1 MQMSDFIEA
10 LRTEIEEVR
19 TNLAGW
25 IATICSASPEDP
37 AFGDALDQY
46 VGQVER
52 TASTCEMLGLRG
64 LESCCAQVQECLVV
78 IVGLNV
84 EERGAAQAFF
94 DLWPDL
100 VLAYLADI
108 TSFESAEH
116 LAEHF
121 SQPSCPAHV
130 DAERNLELIIELTAE
145 PVLAEYLRAEAEAE
159 ELERPRV
166 ATDEDVSLALP
177 ADVDRGVYEALLQEA
192 PTQAA
197 ELSNY
202 IRNIVDG
209 EATDE
214 DMAAAKRIAHSLK
227 GSANIVGIRGI
238 ATLGHHTEDILEWF
252 EQNQT
257 CPPLALTNALL
268 DASACLEQM
277 IGSLLGIEDA
287 PTQTQAKEILQS
299 VLDWANRIRSG
310 SVEDEI
316 DAATLA
322 DVETSLPT
330 PTETT
335 NLDATFAIQT
345 ETIDLNTPSPIQTEN
360 ADLDALLP
368 APTEITNLDA
378 TFAIQTETTD
388 LNTPSPIQAEN
399 ADLNALLLAPTE
411 ITNLDATFAIQTETT
426 DLNTPSPIQAE
437 NADIDASRPVLI
449 EAAHLNTTPRIQT
462 EIFKEEEVSLP
473 EASLPNN
480 VTGQIPVAPIIR
492 VPVATMDELFR
503 LTGELSVKI
512 GQLTEQVKQTQ
523 QRTNGLL
530 RQNLKVQQRIFDLE
544 NLVDIRGLSSLRDT
558 HISHSDQIFDALEME
573 QYTELQSNTRALT
586 EEAADT
592 REFSRRIE
600 EDVAQMGAVLQQT
613 QRVQRE
619 LQYMAMTTR
628 MSPAGSLAPRLHR
641 NIRQTS
647 QQTGKKAKLVIE
659 GEDILI
665 DGDMLNNLVDP
676 LLHIL
681 RNAIDHGIETS
692 VERKRAGKPEVSTIH
707 LKFSRRGQTVT
718 VRCRDDGHGLN
729 YSAIRNKAIERGL
742 MQAGQDI
749 SEEELSRLI
758 LLPGFSTREHT
769 NEISGRGVGLDVVR
783 DRLLVMKGMVEV
795 RSEFGKG
802 CEFLLRFQAS
812 LVAQHALLIE
822 SSTQIFAVPS
832 YALDQ
837 ALPPAA
843 GEFISIGS
851 EINLRYQKRT
861 YPVKALSA
869 LIGYDSGVM
878 TSEIMNSKSV
888 LLVHVDLEIHAV
900 LVDRIVDGRDLIL
913 KDPGRYVKKINGVGG
928 IAILGDGT
936 VAPLLD
942 LAELLRLPMPQLIE
956 AAASITSGDHEVT
969 TRRDILVVD
978 DSLSV
983 RKSLV
988 QLVSDAGYNVKAAK
1002 DGLEAIALLKDF
1014 MPGVI
1019 LTDLEMPNMNGLE
1032 FTSHLRAR
1040 PDTRELPV
1048 IMITSRSMD
1057 KHRKQAELAGVSVYL
1072 TKPYTDTDLLGHIH
1086 SAIGGVQ

>member
-25 IATICSASPEDP
+25 IATICSAAPEDP

-78 IVGLNV
+78 IVGLNA

-145 PVLAEYLRAEAEAE
+145 PVLAEYLRAEAETE

-322 DVETSLPT
+322 DLETSLPA
-330 PTETT
+330 PTEIT

-345 ETIDLNTPSPIQTEN
+345 ETIDLNTPSPIQAEN

-368 APTEITNLDA
+368 T
-378 TFAIQTETTD
+378 
-388 LNTPSPIQAEN
+388 
-399 ADLNALLLAPTE
+399 PTE

-449 EAAHLNTTPRIQT
+449 EAAHLNTTPRVLT
-462 EIFKEEEVSLP
+462 ETFKEEEVSLP

-647 QQTGKKAKLVIE
+647 QQTGKKAKLIIE

-681 RNAIDHGIETS
+681 RNAIDHGIETP

-956 AAASITSGDHEVT
+956 AAASITLGDHEVT

>member
-10 LRTEIEEVR
+10 LLTEIKEVR
-19 TNLAGW
+19 ADLAGW
-25 IATICSASPEDP
+25 IATICSAVPEDP
-37 AFGDALDQY
+37 TFGNAFNQY

-52 TASTCEMLGLRG
+52 TASTCGMLGLRG

-78 IVGLNV
+78 IVGLNA
-84 EERGAAQAFF
+84 EERGAAQTFF

-108 TSFESAEH
+108 TNFESAEH
-116 LAEHF
+116 LAQHF
-121 SQPSCPAHV
+121 SLPPCPSPV
-130 DAERNLELIIELTAE
+130 NAERSLELIIELTAE
-145 PVLAEYLRAEAEAE
+145 PVLAAYLRAEAEAE

-177 ADVDRGVYEALLQEA
+177 DDVDRGVYEALLQEA

-197 ELSNY
+197 ELSTY

-209 EATDE
+209 QATNE

-252 EQNQT
+252 EQNQIP
-257 CPPLALTNALL
+257 PPLALTNTLL
-268 DASACLEQM
+268 DAAACLEQM
-277 IGSLLGIEDA
+277 IGSLLGIEDT
-287 PTQTQAKEILQS
+287 PTHTQAKEILQS
-299 VLDWANRIRSG
+299 VLDWASRIHSG
-310 SVEDEI
+310 HIIDEI
-316 DAATLA
+316 NAAPP
-322 DVETSLPT
+322 VH
-330 PTETT
+330 
-335 NLDATFAIQT
+335 N
-345 ETIDLNTPSPIQTEN
+345 
-360 ADLDALLP
+360 DLDASLS
-368 APTEITNLDA
+368 ASTESTNLNA
-378 TFAIQTETTD
+378 TFVIQTETTNFD
-388 LNTPSPIQAEN
+388 TTPPTQTEN
-399 ADLNALLLAPTE
+399 V
-411 ITNLDATFAIQTETT
+411 NLDVGLPALIETYHLNVTSHALTETYK
-426 DLNTPSPIQAE
+426 AE
-437 NADIDASRPVLI
+437 EP
-449 EAAHLNTTPRIQT
+449 
-462 EIFKEEEVSLP
+462 SLP
-473 EASLPNN
+473 SNAPNP
-480 VTGQIPVAPIIR
+480 IPVAPTIR
-492 VPVATMDELFR
+492 VPVVTMDELFR

-512 GQLTEQVKQTQ
+512 GKLTEQVKQAQ
-523 QRTNGLL
+523 QRTGGLL

-544 NLVDIRGLSSLRDT
+544 NLVDIRGLAGLRDSR
-558 HISHSDQIFDALEME
+558 ICHSEEIFDALEME

-613 QRVQRE
+613 QRVQRD
-619 LQYMAMTTR
+619 LQYMAMTIR
-628 MSPAGSLAPRLHR
+628 MSPVGSLAPRLHR

-647 QQTGKKAKLVIE
+647 QQTGKKAKLIIE

-681 RNAIDHGIETS
+681 RNAIDHGIETPD
-692 VERKRAGKPEVSTIH
+692 ERRYSGKPEVSTIH

-718 VRCRDDGHGLN
+718 VCCRDDGRGLN
-729 YSAIRNKAIERGL
+729 YDAIRHKAIERGL
-742 MQAGQDI
+742 MQAGQDV
-749 SEEELSRLI
+749 SKEELSRFI

-783 DRLLVMKGMVEV
+783 DRLLVMKGIVEV
-795 RSEFGKG
+795 RSESGKG

-861 YPVKALSA
+861 YPVKALNA
-869 LIGYDSGVM
+869 LIGYDSGEM

-888 LLVHVDLEIHAV
+888 LLVHVDLDIHAV

-913 KDPGRYVKKINGVGG
+913 QDPGRYVKKINGVGG

-942 LAELLRLPMPQLIE
+942 LAELLRLPMPQSIE
-956 AAASITSGDHEVT
+956 ASASITTDNHET
-969 TRRDILVVD
+969 SMRRDILIVD

-1002 DGLEAIALLKDF
+1002 DGLEAVALLNDF
-1014 MPGVI
+1014 IPGVI

-1057 KHRKQAELAGVSVYL
+1057 KHRKQAELAGVSIYM

-1086 SAIGGVQ
+1086 SAIGGV

>member
-1 MQMSDFIEA
+1 MSDFIEA
-10 LRTEIEEVR
+10 LLTEIEEAR
-19 TNLAGW
+19 TDLAGW
-25 IATICSASPEDP
+25 IATICSVTPEDP

-46 VGQVER
+46 VGQIDR
-52 TASTCEMLGLRG
+52 TASTCGMLGLRG

-78 IVGLNV
+78 IFGLNA
-84 EERGAAQAFF
+84 EERSSAQTFF

-108 TSFESAEH
+108 TNFESAEH

-121 SQPSCPAHV
+121 SQPPCPAPV
-130 DAERNLELIIELTAE
+130 DADGNLELIIALTAE
-145 PVLAEYLRAEAEAE
+145 PVLAEYLRAEAAAE

-166 ATDEDVSLALP
+166 ATDEDLSLALP
-177 ADVDRGVYEALLQEA
+177 TDVDRGVYEALLHEA

-197 ELSNY
+197 ELSTY

-209 EATDE
+209 EATNE

-227 GSANIVGIRGI
+227 GSASIVGIRGI

-252 EQNQT
+252 EQNQKR
-257 CPPLALTNALL
+257 PPLALTNALL
-268 DASACLEQM
+268 DATACLEQM

-287 PTQTQAKEILQS
+287 PTQTQSKEILQS
-299 VLDWANRIRSG
+299 VLDWASWIHSG
-310 SVEDEI
+310 NIEDEI
-316 DAATLA
+316 DATSPVLA
-322 DVETSLPT
+322 DLDASLPA
-330 PTETT
+330 PTEITD
-335 NLDATFAIQT
+335 LEATFAIQT
-345 ETIDLNTPSPIQTEN
+345 ETNDFNTTPPIQADN
-360 ADLDALLP
+360 ADLVASLL
-368 APTEITNLDA
+368 APTEITDLEA
-378 TFAIQTETTD
+378 TFAIQTETND
-388 LNTPSPIQAEN
+388 LNTTPLIQADN
-399 ADLNALLLAPTE
+399 AYLDASLLAPTE
-411 ITNLDATFAIQTETT
+411 ITDLEATFSIQTETT
-426 DLNTPSPIQAE
+426 NLNTTLPL
-437 NADIDASRPVLI
+437 LI
-449 EAAHLNTTPRIQT
+449 EAVHHNKTHQALT
-462 EIFKEEEVSLP
+462 ETFREEKTSLP
-473 EASLPNN
+473 EAPLPNN
-480 VTGQIPVAPIIR
+480 VTDQIPVAPILR

-544 NLVDIRGLSSLRDT
+544 NLVDIRGLSSLRET
-558 HISHSDQIFDALEME
+558 KISRSDQIFDALEME

-628 MSPAGSLAPRLHR
+628 MSPVGSLAPRLHR

-647 QQTGKKAKLVIE
+647 QQTGKKAKLIIE

-681 RNAIDHGIETS
+681 RNAIDHGIETPD
-692 VERKRAGKPEVSTIH
+692 ERTRAGKSEVSTIH
-707 LKFSRRGQTVT
+707 LTFSRRGQTVT
-718 VRCRDDGHGLN
+718 VRCRDDGHGLD

-742 MQAGQDI
+742 MQAGQDV

-758 LLPGFSTREHT
+758 LLPGFSTRERA

-861 YPVKALSA
+861 YPVKTLSA

-888 LLVHVDLEIHAV
+888 LLVHVDLDIHAV

-956 AAASITSGDHEVT
+956 AATSINSSNSEAI

-1014 MPGVI
+1014 MPGII

-1032 FTSHLRAR
+1032 LTSHLRAR
-1040 PDTRELPV
+1040 ADTRELPV

-1057 KHRKQAELAGVSVYL
+1057 KHRKQAELAGVSVYM

-1086 SAIGGVQ
+1086 GTIGRVQ

>member
-1 MQMSDFIEA
+1 MSDFIEA
-10 LRTEIEEVR
+10 LLTEIGEVR
-19 TNLAGW
+19 TDLTGW
-25 IATICSASPEDP
+25 IATICSAAPEDP
-37 AFGDALDQY
+37 AFGDALDLY
-46 VGQVER
+46 VSQIER
-52 TASTCEMLGLRG
+52 TATTCGMLGLRG
-64 LESCCAQVQECLVV
+64 LESCCTQIQECLVV
-78 IVGLNV
+78 TVGLPA
-84 EERGAAQAFF
+84 EERSAAKTFF

-100 VLAYLADI
+100 ALAYLADI
-108 TSFESAEH
+108 TNFESAEH

-121 SQPSCPAHV
+121 SHPPCPAPV

-145 PVLAEYLRAEAEAE
+145 PVLAAYLRAEAEAE

-166 ATDEDVSLALP
+166 ATDEDVSLTLP
-177 ADVDRGVYEALLQEA
+177 SDVDRGVYEALLQEA

-197 ELSNY
+197 ELSAY
-202 IRNIVDG
+202 IRNIVDD
-209 EATDE
+209 EATNE

-252 EQNQT
+252 EQNRT
-257 CPPLALTNALL
+257 RPPLALTNALL
-268 DASACLEQM
+268 DATACLEQM

-299 VLDWANRIRSG
+299 VLDWASRIHSG
-310 SVEDEI
+310 NIEDEI
-316 DAATLA
+316 DTELPALAAPGA
-322 DVETSLPT
+322 SLPI
-330 PTETT
+330 PTEITDP
-335 NLDATFAIQT
+335 DATFAIQT
-345 ETIDLNTPSPIQTEN
+345 ETIDLNT
-360 ADLDALLP
+360 
-368 APTEITNLDA
+368 
-378 TFAIQTETTD
+378 
-388 LNTPSPIQAEN
+388 TPPIQAEN
-399 ADLNALLLAPTE
+399 ADP
-411 ITNLDATFAIQTETT
+411 DATLPILIETAPRKAASQVLTETF
-426 DLNTPSPIQAE
+426 
-437 NADIDASRPVLI
+437 R
-449 EAAHLNTTPRIQT
+449 
-462 EIFKEEEVSLP
+462 EEETALSG
-473 EASLPNN
+473 N
-480 VTGQIPVAPIIR
+480 VTNQVPVAPTIR
-492 VPVATMDELFR
+492 VPVTTMDELFR

-512 GQLTEQVKQTQ
+512 GQLTEQAKQAQ
-523 QRTNGLL
+523 QRANGLL
-530 RQNLKVQQRIFDLE
+530 RQSLKVQQRIFDLE
-544 NLVDIRGLSSLRDT
+544 NLVDIRGLANLRDT
-558 HISHSDQIFDALEME
+558 QTSHGDQIFDALEME

-600 EDVAQMGAVLQQT
+600 EDVAQMSAVLQQT

-628 MSPAGSLAPRLHR
+628 MSPVGSLAPRLHR

-647 QQTGKKAKLVIE
+647 QQTGKRAKLVIE

-681 RNAIDHGIETS
+681 RNAIDHGIETPD
-692 VERKRAGKPEVSTIH
+692 ERTRAGKPEVSTIR
-707 LKFSRRGQTVT
+707 LVFSRRGQTVT
-718 VRCRDDGHGLN
+718 VRCRDDGHGLD
-729 YSAIRNKAIERGL
+729 YSAIRHKAIERGL
-742 MQAGQDI
+742 IQASQDT
-749 SEEELSRLI
+749 SNDELSRFI
-758 LLPGFSTREHT
+758 LLPGFSTRERT
-769 NEISGRGVGLDVVR
+769 SEISGRGVGLDVVR

-812 LVAQHALLIE
+812 LVTQHALLIE
-822 SSTQIFAVPS
+822 SSDQIFAVPS

-843 GEFISIGS
+843 GEFVSIGN

-878 TSEIMNSKSV
+878 TSAIMNSKSV
-888 LLVHVDLEIHAV
+888 LLVHVDLDIYAV
-900 LVDRIVDGRDLIL
+900 LVDRIIDGRDLIL

-956 AAASITSGDHEVT
+956 IAPSMALDDPMTSARSG
-969 TRRDILVVD
+969 ILVVD

-988 QLVSDAGYNVKAAK
+988 QLVSDAGYNVQAAK
-1002 DGLEAIALLKDF
+1002 DGLEAITLLKNF
-1014 MPGVI
+1014 TPGVI

-1040 PDTRELPV
+1040 ADTRELPV

-1057 KHRKQAELAGVSVYL
+1057 KHRKQAELAGVSVYM
-1072 TKPYTDTDLLGHIH
+1072 TKPYTDIDLLGHIH

>member
-10 LRTEIEEVR
+10 LLTEIEEVR
-19 TNLAGW
+19 ADLAGW
-25 IATICSASPEDP
+25 IATICSAAPEDP
-37 AFGDALDQY
+37 AFGDALDLY
-46 VGQVER
+46 VSQIER
-52 TASTCEMLGLRG
+52 TASTCGMLGLRG
-64 LESCCAQVQECLVV
+64 LESCCTQIQECLVV
-78 IVGLNV
+78 TVGLQA
-84 EERGAAQAFF
+84 EERNAAQAFF

-116 LAEHF
+116 LADHF
-121 SQPSCPAHV
+121 SQPPCPAPV
-130 DAERNLELIIELTAE
+130 NAERNLELIIELTAE
-145 PVLAEYLRAEAEAE
+145 PVLAAYLRAEAEAE

-166 ATDEDVSLALP
+166 ATDEDISLALP
-177 ADVDRGVYEALLQEA
+177 SDVDRGVYEALLQEA

-197 ELSNY
+197 ELSAY

-252 EQNQT
+252 EQNRT
-257 CPPLALTNALL
+257 RPPLALTNALL
-268 DASACLEQM
+268 DAAACLEQM

-287 PTQTQAKEILQS
+287 PTQTEAKEILQS
-299 VLDWANRIRSG
+299 VLDWASRIHSG
-310 SVEDEI
+310 NIKDEI
-316 DAATLA
+316 DAELPALATLDA
-322 DVETSLPT
+322 SLPT
-330 PTETT
+330 PTEITDF
-335 NLDATFAIQT
+335 DATFAIQT
-345 ETIDLNTPSPIQTEN
+345 ATINLNT
-360 ADLDALLP
+360 
-368 APTEITNLDA
+368 
-378 TFAIQTETTD
+378 
-388 LNTPSPIQAEN
+388 TPPIQAEN
-399 ADLNALLLAPTE
+399 TD
-411 ITNLDATFAIQTETT
+411 LDAT
-426 DLNTPSPIQAE
+426 L
-437 NADIDASRPVLI
+437 PVLI
-449 EAAHLNTTPRIQT
+449 EATPRNATSQVLT
-462 EIFKEEEVSLP
+462 ETFREEETALS
-473 EASLPNN
+473 SN
-480 VTGQIPVAPIIR
+480 VTNQVPVAPTIR
-492 VPVATMDELFR
+492 VPVTTMDELFR

-512 GQLTEQVKQTQ
+512 GQLTEQVKQAQ
-523 QRTNGLL
+523 QRANGLL
-530 RQNLKVQQRIFDLE
+530 RQSLKVQQRIFDLE
-544 NLVDIRGLSSLRDT
+544 NLVDIRGLANLHDT
-558 HISHSDQIFDALEME
+558 QKSHGDQIFDALEME

-628 MSPAGSLAPRLHR
+628 MSPVGSLAPRLHR

-647 QQTGKKAKLVIE
+647 QLTGKKAKLVIE

-681 RNAIDHGIETS
+681 RNAIDHGIETPD
-692 VERKRAGKPEVSTIH
+692 ERTRAGKPEVATIH
-707 LKFSRRGQTVT
+707 LVFSRRGQTVT
-718 VRCRDDGHGLN
+718 VRCRDDGHGLD
-729 YSAIRNKAIERGL
+729 YSAIRHKAIERGL
-742 MQAGQDI
+742 MQASQAI
-749 SEEELSRLI
+749 SDEELSRFI
-758 LLPGFSTREHT
+758 LLPGFSTRERT

-822 SSTQIFAVPS
+822 SSDQIFAVPS

-869 LIGYDSGVM
+869 LIGYNSGVM
-878 TSEIMNSKSV
+878 TSEIMNSKSI
-888 LLVHVDLEIHAV
+888 LLVHVDLDIHAV

-928 IAILGDGT
+928 VAILGDGT

-956 AAASITSGDHEVT
+956 AAPSMTLDDPVASARGG
-969 TRRDILVVD
+969 ILVVD

-983 RKSLV
+983 RKSLM

-1014 MPGVI
+1014 TPGVI

-1057 KHRKQAELAGVSVYL
+1057 KHRKQAELAGVSVYM

-1086 SAIGGVQ
+1086 SAIGRVQ

>member
-10 LRTEIEEVR
+10 LLTEIEEVR
-19 TNLAGW
+19 TDLADW
-25 IATICSASPEDP
+25 IATICSVAPEDP

-52 TASTCEMLGLRG
+52 TASTCGMLGLRG

-78 IVGLNV
+78 IVGLNA
-84 EERGAAQAFF
+84 EERGAAQVFF

-108 TSFESAEH
+108 TSFESAER

-121 SQPSCPAHV
+121 SQPLCPAPV
-130 DAERNLELIIELTAE
+130 DTDGNLELIIALTAE
-145 PVLAEYLRAEAEAE
+145 PVLAAYLRAEAEAE
-159 ELERPRV
+159 EMERPRV
-166 ATDEDVSLALP
+166 ATDEDISLALP
-177 ADVDRGVYEALLQEA
+177 TDVDRGVYEALLHEA

-197 ELSNY
+197 ELSTY
-202 IRNIVDG
+202 IRTIVDG

-257 CPPLALTNALL
+257 RPPLALTNALL
-268 DASACLEQM
+268 DAAACLEQM

-299 VLDWANRIRSG
+299 VLDWASRIHSG
-310 SVEDEI
+310 NIESEI
-316 DAATLA
+316 DAVPPGLA
-322 DVETSLPT
+322 GLDASLPTSTEITDLDETFAFQTEIPDLKSTPPIQAENVDLDASLPT
-330 PTETT
+330 PTAITDLE
-335 NLDATFAIQT
+335 ATFEIQT
-345 ETIDLNTPSPIQTEN
+345 EITDFNTTLPIQAENIDLEASLPTS
-360 ADLDALLP
+360 AD
-368 APTEITNLDA
+368 ITDLEA
-378 TFAIQTETTD
+378 MLAIQTETTN
-388 LNTPSPIQAEN
+388 LNSTLP
-399 ADLNALLLAPTE
+399 L
-411 ITNLDATFAIQTETT
+411 
-426 DLNTPSPIQAE
+426 
-437 NADIDASRPVLI
+437 LI
-449 EAAHLNTTPRIQT
+449 EAAHHNTTPQALT
-462 EIFKEEEVSLP
+462 ETFREEKASLP

-480 VTGQIPVAPIIR
+480 VTDQIPVAPILR

-512 GQLTEQVKQTQ
+512 GQLTEQVKQAQ
-523 QRTNGLL
+523 QRTSGLL

-544 NLVDIRGLSSLRDT
+544 NLVDIRGLAGLHDT
-558 HISHSDQIFDALEME
+558 QISHSDQIFDALEME

-628 MSPAGSLAPRLHR
+628 MSPVGSLAPRLHR

-647 QQTGKKAKLVIE
+647 QQTGKKAKLIIE

-681 RNAIDHGIETS
+681 RNAIDHGIEMPE
-692 VERKRAGKPEVSTIH
+692 ERTCAGKPEVSTIR
-707 LKFSRRGQTVT
+707 LAFSRRGQTVT
-718 VRCRDDGHGLN
+718 VRCRDDGRGLN
-729 YSAIRNKAIERGL
+729 YSAIRDKAIERGL
-742 MQAGQDI
+742 MQAGQDV
-749 SEEELSRLI
+749 SVEELSRLI
-758 LLPGFSTREHT
+758 LLPGFSTREHA

-843 GEFISIGS
+843 GEFISIGN

-861 YPVKALSA
+861 YPVKVLSA
-869 LIGYDSGVM
+869 LIGYDSGAM

-888 LLVHVDLEIHAV
+888 LLVHVDLDIHAV

-956 AAASITSGDHEVT
+956 TATSITSSNTEST
-969 TRRDILVVD
+969 MRRDILVVD

-983 RKSLV
+983 RKSLT

-1002 DGLEAIALLKDF
+1002 DGLEAITLLKDF
-1014 MPGVI
+1014 MPGII

-1040 PDTRELPV
+1040 ADTRELPV

-1057 KHRKQAELAGVSVYL
+1057 KHRKQAELAGVSVYM
-1072 TKPYTDTDLLGHIH
+1072 TKPYTDIDLLGHIR
-1086 SAIGGVQ
+1086 SAIGGAQ

>member
-10 LRTEIEEVR
+10 LLTEIEEAR
-19 TNLAGW
+19 KDLAGW
-25 IATICSASPEDP
+25 IATICSADPEDP

-52 TASTCEMLGLRG
+52 TASTSGMLGLRG

-78 IVGLNV
+78 IVGLNT

-94 DLWPDL
+94 DRWPDL

-108 TSFESAEH
+108 TSFESAER

-121 SQPSCPAHV
+121 SQPACPAHMDV
-130 DAERNLELIIELTAE
+130 ERNLELIIELTAE
-145 PVLAEYLRAEAEAE
+145 PVLAAYLRAEAETE

-166 ATDEDVSLALP
+166 ATDEDVSLDLP

-197 ELSNY
+197 ELSHY

-209 EATDE
+209 AATDE

-252 EQNQT
+252 EQNQIR
-257 CPPLALTNALL
+257 PPLALTNALL

-316 DAATLA
+316 DAAELA
-322 DVETSLPT
+322 DPETS
-330 PTETT
+330 
-335 NLDATFAIQT
+335 
-345 ETIDLNTPSPIQTEN
+345 
-360 ADLDALLP
+360 LP
-368 APTEITNLDA
+368 APTEITDLDAQFAIQTEITDLNTTLPIEVENADPDAALSVPTEITDPEAMYAIQTEITDLNTTLPIEAESADSDAALPVPTEITDSEA

-388 LNTPSPIQAEN
+388 LNTTPRVLTEAFREEDVSP
-399 ADLNALLLAPTE
+399 P
-411 ITNLDATFAIQTETT
+411 
-426 DLNTPSPIQAE
+426 
-437 NADIDASRPVLI
+437 
-449 EAAHLNTTPRIQT
+449 EAA
-462 EIFKEEEVSLP
+462 
-473 EASLPNN
+473 LPNN

-530 RQNLKVQQRIFDLE
+530 RQNLRVQQRIFDLE
-544 NLVDIRGLSSLRDT
+544 NLVDIRGLSSLRET
-558 HISHSDQIFDALEME
+558 KISRSDQIFDALEME

-628 MSPAGSLAPRLHR
+628 MSPVGSLASRLHR

-647 QQTGKKAKLVIE
+647 QQTGKKAKLIIE
-659 GEDILI
+659 GADILI

-681 RNAIDHGIETS
+681 RNAIDHGIETPD
-692 VERKRAGKPEVSTIH
+692 ERKRVGKSEMSTIH
-707 LKFSRRGQTVT
+707 LEFSRRGQTVT
-718 VRCRDDGHGLN
+718 VRCRDDGHGLD
-729 YSAIRNKAIERGL
+729 YSAIRNKAVERGL

-758 LLPGFSTREHT
+758 LLPGFSTRERA

-822 SSTQIFAVPS
+822 SSNQIFAVPS

-861 YPVKALSA
+861 YPVKTLSA

-878 TSEIMNSKSV
+878 TLETMNSKSV
-888 LLVHVDLEIHAV
+888 LLVHVDLDIHAV

-942 LAELLRLPMPQLIE
+942 LAELLRLPMPQLVE
-956 AAASITSGDHEVT
+956 AATSITLGKPVATS
-969 TRRDILVVD
+969 RRDILVVD

-1040 PDTRELPV
+1040 PDTQELPV

-1057 KHRKQAELAGVSVYL
+1057 KHRKQAELAGVSVYM
-1072 TKPYTDTDLLGHIH
+1072 TKPYTDTDLLGHIN

>member
-10 LRTEIEEVR
+10 LRAEIEEVR
-19 TNLAGW
+19 VDLAAW
-25 IATICSASPEDP
+25 IATICSTHPEDP
-37 AFGDALDQY
+37 AFSEALDRYISQI
-46 VGQVER
+46 ER

-64 LESCCAQVQECLVV
+64 LVSCCAQLQECLMA
-78 IVGLNV
+78 IVALDV
-84 EERGAAQAFF
+84 EERSATQTFF

-100 VLAYLADI
+100 VLTYLADI
-108 TSFESAEH
+108 TNFEAAEL

-121 SQPSCPAHV
+121 FQPSCPAHV
-130 DAERNLELIIELTAE
+130 DAERNLELIIELTSE
-145 PVLAEYLRAEAEAE
+145 PVLAASLRAEAETE
-159 ELERPRV
+159 ESDRPRM
-166 ATDEDVSLALP
+166 ATDEDVSLVLP
-177 ADVDRGVYEALLQEA
+177 DDVDRGVYEALLQEA

-197 ELSNY
+197 ELSNH
-202 IRNIVDG
+202 IRSIVDG
-209 EATDE
+209 EATNE

-257 CPPLALTNALL
+257 HPPLALTNALL

-287 PTQTQAKEILQS
+287 PSQTQAKEILQT

-310 SVEDEI
+310 NVTDEV
-316 DAATLA
+316 DAAHLA
-322 DVETSLPT
+322 DSESSFTTSIEFTEPETAFLTQAEIT
-330 PTETT
+330 P
-335 NLDATFAIQT
+335 LDT
-345 ETIDLNTPSPIQTEN
+345 LSPIQVEHT
-360 ADLDALLP
+360 DLDP
-368 APTEITNLDA
+368 PHSD
-378 TFAIQTETTD
+378 
-388 LNTPSPIQAEN
+388 
-399 ADLNALLLAPTE
+399 
-411 ITNLDATFAIQTETT
+411 
-426 DLNTPSPIQAE
+426 
-437 NADIDASRPVLI
+437 LI
-449 EAAHLNTTPRIQT
+449 EAAYPSTTPQVLSET
-462 EIFKEEEVSLP
+462 SKQNELSLP
-473 EASLPNN
+473 EASTPNN
-480 VTGQIPVAPIIR
+480 SANQTPVAPIIR
-492 VPVATMDELFR
+492 VPITTIDELFR

-512 GQLTEQVKQTQ
+512 GQLTEQMKQTQ
-523 QRTNGLL
+523 QHTNGLL

-544 NLVDIRGLSSLRDT
+544 NQVDIRGLSSPRDT
-558 HISHSDQIFDALEME
+558 HTAHHNRIFDALEME
-573 QYTELQSNTRALT
+573 QYTELQNSTRALM
-586 EEAADT
+586 EESADT

-600 EDVAQMGAVLQQT
+600 EDVAQMSAVLQQT

-628 MSPAGSLAPRLHR
+628 MSPVGSLSPRLHR
-641 NIRQTS
+641 NVRQTS
-647 QQTGKKAKLVIE
+647 QQTGKKAKLIIE

-665 DGDMLNNLVDP
+665 DGDMLSNLVDP

-681 RNAIDHGIETS
+681 RNAIDHGIETPD
-692 VERKRAGKPEVSTIH
+692 ERMRTGKPEVSTIH
-707 LKFSRRGQTVT
+707 LSFSRRGQTVT

-742 MQAGQDI
+742 MQASQDI

-758 LLPGFSTREHT
+758 LLPGFSTRDEA

-783 DRLLVMKGMVEV
+783 DRLLAMKGMVEV

-802 CEFLLRFQAS
+802 CEFILRFQAS

-822 SSTQIFAVPS
+822 SSSQIFAVPS

-843 GEFISIGS
+843 GEFISIGN
-851 EINLRYQKRT
+851 EINLRYQKHT
-861 YPVKALSA
+861 YPVKVLGT
-869 LIGYDSGVM
+869 LIGYDNSAM
-878 TSEIMNSKSV
+878 TIEAMNSKSI
-888 LLVHVDLEIHAV
+888 LLVHVDLGVHAV
-900 LVDRIVDGRDLIL
+900 LVDRIVDSRDLIL
-913 KDPGRYVKKINGVGG
+913 KDPGRYIKKINGVGG

-942 LAELLRLPMPQLIE
+942 LAELLRLPTPQ
-956 AAASITSGDHEVT
+956 SIWEQTVISSGIHKPA
-969 TRRDILVVD
+969 TRQDILVVD

-988 QLVSDAGYNVKAAK
+988 QLISDAGYNVKAAK

-1014 MPGVI
+1014 MPGVV

-1032 FTSHLRAR
+1032 FTSHLRTRA
-1040 PDTRELPV
+1040 DTRELPI

-1057 KHRKQAELAGVSVYL
+1057 KHRKQAELAGVNVYL
-1072 TKPYTDTDLLGHIH
+1072 TKPYTDSDLLGHIH
-1086 SAIGGVQ
+1086 NAIGGIQ

>member
-1 MQMSDFIEA
+1 MLI
-10 LRTEIEEVR
+10 
-19 TNLAGW
+19 
-25 IATICSASPEDP
+25 
-37 AFGDALDQY
+37 
-46 VGQVER
+46 
-52 TASTCEMLGLRG
+52 STPRSQHQLKVTD
-64 LESCCAQVQECLVV
+64 LE
-78 IVGLNV
+78 
-84 EERGAAQAFF
+84 
-94 DLWPDL
+94 
-100 VLAYLADI
+100 
-108 TSFESAEH
+108 
-116 LAEHF
+116 
-121 SQPSCPAHV
+121 
-130 DAERNLELIIELTAE
+130 
-145 PVLAEYLRAEAEAE
+145 
-159 ELERPRV
+159 
-166 ATDEDVSLALP
+166 
-177 ADVDRGVYEALLQEA
+177 
-192 PTQAA
+192 
-197 ELSNY
+197 
-202 IRNIVDG
+202 
-209 EATDE
+209 
-214 DMAAAKRIAHSLK
+214 
-227 GSANIVGIRGI
+227 
-238 ATLGHHTEDILEWF
+238 
-252 EQNQT
+252 
-257 CPPLALTNALL
+257 
-268 DASACLEQM
+268 
-277 IGSLLGIEDA
+277 
-287 PTQTQAKEILQS
+287 
-299 VLDWANRIRSG
+299 
-310 SVEDEI
+310 
-316 DAATLA
+316 
-322 DVETSLPT
+322 
-330 PTETT
+330 
-335 NLDATFAIQT
+335 ATFAIQT
-345 ETIDLNTPSPIQTEN
+345 KPPSQ
-360 ADLDALLP
+360 LDAS
-368 APTEITNLDA
+368 A
-378 TFAIQTETTD
+378 
-388 LNTPSPIQAEN
+388 
-399 ADLNALLLAPTE
+399 
-411 ITNLDATFAIQTETT
+411 
-426 DLNTPSPIQAE
+426 
-437 NADIDASRPVLI
+437 LI
-449 EAAHLNTTPRIQT
+449 EAAHHNTTPQALT
-462 EIFKEEEVSLP
+462 ETFREEKTSLP
-473 EASLPNN
+473 EASQPNN
-480 VTGQIPVAPIIR
+480 VTDQIPVAPIIR

-512 GQLTEQVKQTQ
+512 GQLTEQVKQAQ
-523 QRTNGLL
+523 QRTSGLL

-544 NLVDIRGLSSLRDT
+544 NLVDIRGLAGLHDT
-558 HISHSDQIFDALEME
+558 QISHSDQIFDALEME

-628 MSPAGSLAPRLHR
+628 MSPVGSLAPRLHR

-647 QQTGKKAKLVIE
+647 QQTGKKAKLIIE

-681 RNAIDHGIETS
+681 RNAIDHGIETPD
-692 VERKRAGKPEVSTIH
+692 ERKCAGKPEVSTIH
-707 LKFSRRGQTVT
+707 LAFSRRGQTVT
-718 VRCRDDGHGLN
+718 VRCRDDGRGLN
-729 YSAIRNKAIERGL
+729 YSAIRDKAIERGL
-742 MQAGQDI
+742 MQAGQDV

-758 LLPGFSTREHT
+758 LLPGFSTREHA

-888 LLVHVDLEIHAV
+888 LLVHVDLDIHAV

-956 AAASITSGDHEVT
+956 ATTSITSSNPEAT
-969 TRRDILVVD
+969 MRRDILVVD

-1014 MPGVI
+1014 MPGII

-1057 KHRKQAELAGVSVYL
+1057 KHRKQAELAGVSVYM
-1072 TKPYTDTDLLGHIH
+1072 TKPYTDTDLLRAHPQLR
-1086 SAIGGVQ
+1086 SAERNERRSSRVRVDLF

>member
-10 LRTEIEEVR
+10 LLTEIEEAR
-19 TNLAGW
+19 TDLAGW
-25 IATICSASPEDP
+25 IATICSADPEDP
-37 AFGDALDQY
+37 TFGDALDQY
-46 VGQVER
+46 VGQVDR
-52 TASTCEMLGLRG
+52 TASTCGMLGLRG

-78 IVGLNV
+78 IIGFNA

-121 SQPSCPAHV
+121 SQPSCPAPV

-145 PVLAEYLRAEAEAE
+145 PVLAAYLRAEAEAE

-166 ATDEDVSLALP
+166 ATDEDISLALP
-177 ADVDRGVYEALLQEA
+177 EDVDRGVYEALLQEA

-197 ELSNY
+197 ELSTY

-257 CPPLALTNALL
+257 HPPLALTNSLL
-268 DASACLEQM
+268 DAAACLEQM
-277 IGSLLGIEDA
+277 IGSLLGIEEA
-287 PTQTQAKEILQS
+287 PTQSQAKGILQS
-299 VLDWANRIRSG
+299 VLDWANRIHSG
-310 SVEDEI
+310 NIEDEI
-316 DAATLA
+316 DAAPPVLA
-322 DVETSLPT
+322 
-330 PTETT
+330 
-335 NLDATFAIQT
+335 NF
-345 ETIDLNTPSPIQTEN
+345 DL
-360 ADLDALLP
+360 LLP
-368 APTEITNLDA
+368 APTEITDLYA
-378 TFAIQTETTD
+378 TFAVQTEITD
-388 LNTPSPIQAEN
+388 LNVTLPIQAENSDLDAALPIQAEN
-399 ADLNALLLAPTE
+399 ADMDEAH
-411 ITNLDATFAIQTETT
+411 
-426 DLNTPSPIQAE
+426 
-437 NADIDASRPVLI
+437 PVLI
-449 EAAHLNTTPRIQT
+449 EATHLNTTPRVLT
-462 EIFKEEEVSLP
+462 ETFREEEVSLP
-473 EASLPNN
+473 ETSLPNN
-480 VTGQIPVAPIIR
+480 VTGPIPVAPIIR

-544 NLVDIRGLSSLRDT
+544 NLVDIRGLSSLRET
-558 HISHSDQIFDALEME
+558 KISRSDQIFDALEME

-628 MSPAGSLAPRLHR
+628 MSPVGSLAPRLHR

-647 QQTGKKAKLVIE
+647 QQTGKKAKLIIE

-681 RNAIDHGIETS
+681 RNAIDHGIETPD
-692 VERKRAGKPEVSTIH
+692 ERTRAGKSEVSTIH
-707 LKFSRRGQTVT
+707 LTFSRRGQTVT
-718 VRCRDDGHGLN
+718 VRCRDDGHGLD

-758 LLPGFSTREHT
+758 LLPGFSTRERA

-861 YPVKALSA
+861 YPVKTLSA

-878 TSEIMNSKSV
+878 TLETMNSKSV
-888 LLVHVDLEIHAV
+888 LLVHVDLDIHAV

-956 AAASITSGDHEVT
+956 AATSITSGNPVAT

-1040 PDTRELPV
+1040 SDTRELPV

-1057 KHRKQAELAGVSVYL
+1057 KHRKQAELAGVSIYM
-1072 TKPYTDTDLLGHIH
+1072 TKPYTDTDLLGHIN

>member
-10 LRTEIEEVR
+10 LLTEVEEVR
-19 TNLAGW
+19 ADPDGW
-25 IATICSASPEDP
+25 IATICSVAPEDP

-52 TASTCEMLGLRG
+52 TASTCGMLGLRG

-78 IVGLNV
+78 IVGFNA

-108 TSFESAEH
+108 TSFESAEY

-121 SQPSCPAHV
+121 SQLSCPAPV

-145 PVLAEYLRAEAEAE
+145 PVLAAYLRAEAEAE

-166 ATDEDVSLALP
+166 ATDEDISLALP

-197 ELSNY
+197 ELSTY

-238 ATLGHHTEDILEWF
+238 AMLGHHTEDILEWF

-257 CPPLALTNALL
+257 RPPLALTNALL
-268 DASACLEQM
+268 DAAACLEQM

-287 PTQTQAKEILQS
+287 PTKTQAKEILQS
-299 VLDWANRIRSG
+299 VLDWASRIHSG
-310 SVEDEI
+310 NIEDEI
-316 DAATLA
+316 DVAPPALA
-322 DVETSLPT
+322 DLEVSLPASAEIT
-330 PTETT
+330 D
-335 NLDATFAIQT
+335 LDTTFAIQI
-345 ETIDLNTPSPIQTEN
+345 ETSDLNTTPPIQAEK
-360 ADLDALLP
+360 ADLDATL
-368 APTEITNLDA
+368 
-378 TFAIQTETTD
+378 
-388 LNTPSPIQAEN
+388 
-399 ADLNALLLAPTE
+399 
-411 ITNLDATFAIQTETT
+411 
-426 DLNTPSPIQAE
+426 
-437 NADIDASRPVLI
+437 PVLI
-449 EAAHLNTTPRIQT
+449 EAAHHNTTPQVLIETFR
-462 EIFKEEEVSLP
+462 EE

-480 VTGQIPVAPIIR
+480 VTDQIPVAPIIR

-544 NLVDIRGLSSLRDT
+544 NLVDIRGLASLRDT
-558 HISHSDQIFDALEME
+558 QISHGDQIFDALEME

-628 MSPAGSLAPRLHR
+628 MSPVGSLAPRLHR

-647 QQTGKKAKLVIE
+647 QQTGKKAKLIIE

-681 RNAIDHGIETS
+681 RNAIDHGIETPD
-692 VERKRAGKPEVSTIH
+692 ERTRAGKPEVSTIH
-707 LKFSRRGQTVT
+707 LVFSRRGQTVT
-718 VRCRDDGHGLN
+718 VRCRDDGHGLD
-729 YSAIRNKAIERGL
+729 YSAIRHKAIERGL
-742 MQAGQDI
+742 IQAGQDV
-749 SEEELSRLI
+749 SEEELSRFI
-758 LLPGFSTREHT
+758 LLPSFSTRERT

-822 SSTQIFAVPS
+822 SSNQIFAVPS

-843 GEFISIGS
+843 GEFVSIGS

-888 LLVHVDLEIHAV
+888 LLVHVDLDIHAV

-928 IAILGDGT
+928 IAILGDGI

-956 AAASITSGDHEVT
+956 AAASNTSGDPVTT

-1014 MPGVI
+1014 IPGVI

-1040 PDTRELPV
+1040 PDTCELPV

-1057 KHRKQAELAGVSVYL
+1057 KHRKQAELAGVSVYM

-1086 SAIGGVQ
+1086 SAIGRVQ

>member
-1 MQMSDFIEA
+1 MQMNDFIEA

-19 TNLAGW
+19 ADLVSW
-25 IATICSASPEDP
+25 IATICSVSPEDP
-37 AFGDALDQY
+37 VFDDALNQY
-46 VGQVER
+46 VGQIER
-52 TASTCEMLGLRG
+52 TASTCGMLGLRG
-64 LESCCAQVQECLVV
+64 LESCCAQIQQCLVV
-78 IVGLNV
+78 IVGLNA
-84 EERGAAQAFF
+84 EERGAAQGFF
-94 DLWPDL
+94 DIWPDL
-100 VLAYLADI
+100 VLTYLADV
-108 TSFESAEH
+108 TNFESAEH

-121 SQPSCPAHV
+121 SHPPCPAPV

-145 PVLAEYLRAEAEAE
+145 PILAAYLRAEAEAE
-159 ELERPRV
+159 ELERPRI
-166 ATDEDVSLALP
+166 ATDEDISLALP
-177 ADVDRGVYEALLQEA
+177 LDVDRGVYEALLQEA

-197 ELSNY
+197 ELSAY
-202 IRNIVDG
+202 IRNIVGG
-209 EATDE
+209 EATNE

-257 CPPLALTNALL
+257 RPPLALTNALL
-268 DASACLEQM
+268 DATACLEQM

-287 PTQTQAKEILQS
+287 PTQIQAKEILQC
-299 VLDWANRIRSG
+299 VLDWASRIHSG
-310 SVEDEI
+310 NIEDEI
-316 DAATLA
+316 NVAPPVLTDLDVLLPAPAEISDLDAA
-322 DVETSLPT
+322 
-330 PTETT
+330 
-335 NLDATFAIQT
+335 FAIQA
-345 ETIDLNTPSPIQTEN
+345 ETSDLNTTPQIQTEN
-360 ADLDALLP
+360 TDPYGAL
-368 APTEITNLDA
+368 AA
-378 TFAIQTETTD
+378 
-388 LNTPSPIQAEN
+388 
-399 ADLNALLLAPTE
+399 
-411 ITNLDATFAIQTETT
+411 
-426 DLNTPSPIQAE
+426 
-437 NADIDASRPVLI
+437 LI
-449 EAAHLNTTPRIQT
+449 EDVHYNETPQILVET
-462 EIFKEEEVSLP
+462 IKEKEAFLS
-473 EASLPNN
+473 EASQPSN
-480 VTGQIPVAPIIR
+480 VTNPIPVAPTIR
-492 VPVATMDELFR
+492 IPITTMDELFR

-530 RQNLKVQQRIFDLE
+530 RQSLKVQQRIFDLE
-544 NLVDIRGLSSLRDT
+544 NLVDIRGLANLRDT
-558 HISHSDQIFDALEME
+558 QISHGEQIFDALEME

-600 EDVAQMGAVLQQT
+600 EDVAQMSAVLQQT

-628 MSPAGSLAPRLHR
+628 MSPVGSLAPRLHR

-647 QQTGKKAKLVIE
+647 QQTGKKAKLIIE

-681 RNAIDHGIETS
+681 RNAIDHGIETPD
-692 VERKRAGKPEVSTIH
+692 ERTLAGKPEVSTIH
-707 LKFSRRGQTVT
+707 LVFSRRGQTVT
-718 VRCRDDGHGLN
+718 VCCRDDGRGLDYN
-729 YSAIRNKAIERGL
+729 AIRRKAIERGL
-742 MQAGQDI
+742 IQANQDI
-749 SEEELSRLI
+749 SEHELSRII

-795 RSEFGKG
+795 RSESGKG

-812 LVAQHALLIE
+812 LVTQHALLIE
-822 SSTQIFAVPS
+822 SSDQIFAVPS

-851 EINLRYQKRT
+851 EINLRYQRRT
-861 YPVKALSA
+861 YPVKTLSA
-869 LIGYDSGVM
+869 LIGYDSDIM

-888 LLVHVDLEIHAV
+888 LLVHVDLDIHAV

-913 KDPGRYVKKINGVGG
+913 KDPGRYLKKINGVGG

-942 LAELLRLPMPQLIE
+942 LAELLRLPMQQLIE
-956 AAASITSGDHEVT
+956 TVPSMISDELVASAQGG
-969 TRRDILVVD
+969 ILVVD

-988 QLVSDAGYNVKAAK
+988 QLVSDAGYNVKTAK
-1002 DGLEAIALLKDF
+1002 DGLEAITLLKNF
-1014 MPGVI
+1014 TPGVI

-1040 PDTRELPV
+1040 PDTCELPV

-1057 KHRKQAELAGVSVYL
+1057 KHRKQAELAGVNVYM
-1072 TKPYTDTDLLGHIH
+1072 TKPYTDIDLLRHIH
-1086 SAIGGVQ
+1086 SAIGGMQ

>member
-19 TNLAGW
+19 TDLAGW
-25 IATICSASPEDP
+25 IATICSVAPEDP

-52 TASTCEMLGLRG
+52 TASTCGMLGLRG
-64 LESCCAQVQECLVV
+64 LESCCAQVQECLAV
-78 IVGLNV
+78 IVGLKA

-121 SQPSCPAHV
+121 SQPFCPAHV

-145 PVLAEYLRAEAEAE
+145 PVLAEYLRAEAETE

-322 DVETSLPT
+322 DLETSLPA
-330 PTETT
+330 PTEIT

-345 ETIDLNTPSPIQTEN
+345 ETIDLNTPSPIQV
-360 ADLDALLP
+360 
-368 APTEITNLDA
+368 
-378 TFAIQTETTD
+378 
-388 LNTPSPIQAEN
+388 EN
-399 ADLNALLLAPTE
+399 ADLNALLPTPTE

-449 EAAHLNTTPRIQT
+449 EAAHLNTTPRVQT

-647 QQTGKKAKLVIE
+647 QQTGKKAKLIIE

-681 RNAIDHGIETS
+681 RNAIDHGIETP

-956 AAASITSGDHEVT
+956 TATSITSGDHEAT

>member
-10 LRTEIEEVR
+10 LLTEIEEVR
-19 TNLAGW
+19 TNLADW
-25 IATICSASPEDP
+25 IATICSAAPEDP

-46 VGQVER
+46 VGQIER
-52 TASTCEMLGLRG
+52 TASTCGMLGLRG

-78 IVGLNV
+78 VVGLNV

-257 CPPLALTNALL
+257 RPPLALTNSLL

-299 VLDWANRIRSG
+299 VLDWSNRIRSG

-316 DAATLA
+316 DAAALA
-322 DVETSLPT
+322 DLEMSLP
-330 PTETT
+330 
-335 NLDATFAIQT
+335 A
-345 ETIDLNTPSPIQTEN
+345 S
-360 ADLDALLP
+360 
-368 APTEITNLDA
+368 TEITNLDA

-388 LNTPSPIQAEN
+388 LNTPSLIQAEN
-399 ADLNALLLAPTE
+399 ADLDVSLPTPTE
-411 ITNLDATFAIQTETT
+411 ITGLEATFAIQTETT
-426 DLNTPSPIQAE
+426 DLNTPSLIQAE
-437 NADIDASRPVLI
+437 NADFDATHPVLI
-449 EAAHLNTTPRIQT
+449 EAAHLNTTPRVLT
-462 EIFKEEEVSLP
+462 ETFRKEEEVSLP

-480 VTGQIPVAPIIR
+480 ATGQIPVAPIIR
-492 VPVATMDELFR
+492 VPIATMDELFR

-647 QQTGKKAKLVIE
+647 QQTGKKAKLIIE

-681 RNAIDHGIETS
+681 RNAIDHGIETPD
-692 VERKRAGKPEVSTIH
+692 ERTRAGKPEMSTIH
-707 LKFSRRGQTVT
+707 LSFSRRGQTVT

-878 TSEIMNSKSV
+878 TLETMNSKSV
-888 LLVHVDLEIHAV
+888 LLVHVDLDIHAV

-956 AAASITSGDHEVT
+956 TATSITSGDPDAT

-1002 DGLEAIALLKDF
+1002 DGLEAITLLKDF

-1057 KHRKQAELAGVSVYL
+1057 KHRKQAELAGVSVYM

-1086 SAIGGVQ
+1086 SAIGGMQ

>member
-1 MQMSDFIEA
+1 MSDFIEA

-19 TNLAGW
+19 ADLAGW
-25 IATICSASPEDP
+25 IATICSVAPEDL
-37 AFGDALDQY
+37 AFGDALDLY
-46 VGQVER
+46 VSQIER
-52 TASTCEMLGLRG
+52 TASTCGMLGLRG

-78 IVGLNV
+78 IVGIKA
-84 EERGAAQAFF
+84 EERSAAQAFF
-94 DLWPDL
+94 DIWPDL

-108 TSFESAEH
+108 TNFESAEH

-121 SQPSCPAHV
+121 SQPSCPAPV
-130 DAERNLELIIELTAE
+130 DAEHNLELIIELTAE
-145 PVLAEYLRAEAEAE
+145 PVLAAYLRAEAEAE

-166 ATDEDVSLALP
+166 ATDEDISLALP
-177 ADVDRGVYEALLQEA
+177 SDVDRGVYEALLQEA

-197 ELSNY
+197 ELSAY

-252 EQNQT
+252 EQNRT
-257 CPPLALTNALL
+257 RPPLALTNALL
-268 DASACLEQM
+268 DAAACLEQM

-299 VLDWANRIRSG
+299 VLDWASRIHSG
-310 SVEDEI
+310 NIEDEI
-316 DAATLA
+316 DAAPLA
-322 DVETSLPT
+322 LAGLEASCLVS
-330 PTETT
+330 TEITA
-335 NLDATFAIQT
+335 LDATFAI
-345 ETIDLNTPSPIQTEN
+345 E
-360 ADLDALLP
+360 
-368 APTEITNLDA
+368 TEITDLD
-378 TFAIQTETTD
+378 TTP
-388 LNTPSPIQAEN
+388 LIQAEN
-399 ADLNALLLAPTE
+399 V
-411 ITNLDATFAIQTETT
+411 
-426 DLNTPSPIQAE
+426 DLNTTL
-437 NADIDASRPVLI
+437 PVLI
-449 EAAHLNTTPRIQT
+449 ETAHRNEMPRVLT
-462 EIFKEEEVSLP
+462 ETVKEE
-473 EASLPNN
+473 EASLPSN
-480 VTGQIPVAPIIR
+480 VTNQVPVAPTIR
-492 VPVATMDELFR
+492 VPVTTMDELFR

-530 RQNLKVQQRIFDLE
+530 RQSLKVQQRIFDLE
-544 NLVDIRGLSSLRDT
+544 NLVDIRGLANLRDT
-558 HISHSDQIFDALEME
+558 RTSHGDQIFDALEME

-628 MSPAGSLAPRLHR
+628 MSPVGSLAPRLHR

-647 QQTGKKAKLVIE
+647 QQTGKKAKLIIE

-681 RNAIDHGIETS
+681 RNAIDHGIETPD
-692 VERKRAGKPEVSTIH
+692 ERTRAEKPEVSTIH
-707 LKFSRRGQTVT
+707 LVFSRRGQTVT
-718 VRCRDDGHGLN
+718 VRCRDDGHGLD
-729 YSAIRNKAIERGL
+729 YSAIRHKAIERGL
-742 MQAGQDI
+742 MQAGQDV
-749 SEEELSRLI
+749 SEEELSRFI
-758 LLPGFSTREHT
+758 LLPGFSTRERT

-822 SSTQIFAVPS
+822 SSDQIFAVPS

-843 GEFISIGS
+843 GEFVSIGS

-888 LLVHVDLEIHAV
+888 LLVHVDLDIHAV

-956 AAASITSGDHEVT
+956 TAPSITSDDPVT
-969 TRRDILVVD
+969 SARRGILVVD

-1002 DGLEAIALLKDF
+1002 DGLEAITLLKNF
-1014 MPGVI
+1014 TPGVI

-1057 KHRKQAELAGVSVYL
+1057 KHRKQAELAGVSVYM

>member
-10 LRTEIEEVR
+10 LLTEIEEAR
-19 TNLAGW
+19 TDLAGW
-25 IATICSASPEDP
+25 IATICSADPEDP

-46 VGQVER
+46 VGQVDR
-52 TASTCEMLGLRG
+52 TASTCGMLGLRG

-78 IVGLNV
+78 IIGLNAK
-84 EERGAAQAFF
+84 ERGTAQSFF

-145 PVLAEYLRAEAEAE
+145 PVLAGYLRAEAETE
-159 ELERPRV
+159 ELERTRV
-166 ATDEDVSLALP
+166 ATDEDISLALP
-177 ADVDRGVYEALLQEA
+177 ADVDRSVYEALLQEA

-202 IRNIVDG
+202 IRSIVDG
-209 EATDE
+209 AATDE

-252 EQNQT
+252 EQNQAR
-257 CPPLALTNALL
+257 PPLALSNALL

-277 IGSLLGIEDA
+277 IGSMLGIEEA

-299 VLDWANRIRSG
+299 VLDWANRIHSG
-310 SVEDEI
+310 NIEDEI
-316 DAATLA
+316 DAVPPVLA
-322 DVETSLPT
+322 NLDVLLPA
-330 PTETT
+330 PTEITV
-335 NLDATFAIQT
+335 LDATFAIQT
-345 ETIDLNTPSPIQTEN
+345 EI
-360 ADLDALLP
+360 
-368 APTEITNLDA
+368 
-378 TFAIQTETTD
+378 TD
-388 LNTPSPIQAEN
+388 LNVTLPIQAEN
-399 ADLNALLLAPTE
+399 SDMDGAH
-411 ITNLDATFAIQTETT
+411 
-426 DLNTPSPIQAE
+426 PIQAE
-437 NADIDASRPVLI
+437 NADIDEAHPVLN
-449 EAAHLNTTPRIQT
+449 EAAHLNTTPRVLT
-462 EIFKEEEVSLP
+462 ETFREEEVSLP
-473 EASLPNN
+473 ETSLPETSLPNN

-544 NLVDIRGLSSLRDT
+544 NLVDIRGLSSLRET
-558 HISHSDQIFDALEME
+558 KISRSDQIFDALEME

-628 MSPAGSLAPRLHR
+628 MSPVGSLAPRLHR

-647 QQTGKKAKLVIE
+647 QQTGKKAKLIIE

-681 RNAIDHGIETS
+681 RNAIDHGIETPD
-692 VERKRAGKPEVSTIH
+692 ERMRAGKSEVSTIH
-707 LKFSRRGQTVT
+707 LAFSRRGQTVT
-718 VRCRDDGHGLN
+718 VRCRDDGHGLD

-758 LLPGFSTREHT
+758 LLPGFSTRERA

-783 DRLLVMKGMVEV
+783 DRLLVMKGMIEV

-861 YPVKALSA
+861 YPVKTLSA

-878 TSEIMNSKSV
+878 TLETMNSKSV
-888 LLVHVDLEIHAV
+888 LLVHVDLDIHAV

-956 AAASITSGDHEVT
+956 AATSITSGNPVAT

-1040 PDTRELPV
+1040 ADTRELPV

-1057 KHRKQAELAGVSVYL
+1057 KHRKQAELAGVSVYM
-1072 TKPYTDTDLLGHIH
+1072 TKPYTDTDLLGHIN

>member
-10 LRTEIEEVR
+10 LRAEIEEVR
-19 TNLAGW
+19 VDLAAW
-25 IATICSASPEDP
+25 IATICSTHPEDP
-37 AFGDALDQY
+37 AFSEALDRYISQI
-46 VGQVER
+46 ER

-64 LESCCAQVQECLVV
+64 LVSCCAQLQECLMA
-78 IVGLNV
+78 IVALDV
-84 EERGAAQAFF
+84 EERSATQTFF

-100 VLAYLADI
+100 VLTYLADI
-108 TSFESAEH
+108 TNFEAAEL

-121 SQPSCPAHV
+121 FQPSCPAHV
-130 DAERNLELIIELTAE
+130 DAERNLELIIELTSE
-145 PVLAEYLRAEAEAE
+145 PVLAASLRAEAETE
-159 ELERPRV
+159 ELDRPRM
-166 ATDEDVSLALP
+166 ATDEDVSLVLP
-177 ADVDRGVYEALLQEA
+177 DDVDRGVYEALLQEA

-197 ELSNY
+197 ELSNH
-202 IRNIVDG
+202 IRSIVDG
-209 EATDE
+209 EATNE

-257 CPPLALTNALL
+257 HPPLALTNALL

-287 PTQTQAKEILQS
+287 PSQTQAKEILQT

-310 SVEDEI
+310 NVTDEV
-316 DAATLA
+316 DAAHLA
-322 DVETSLPT
+322 DSESSFTTSIEFTEPETAFLT
-330 PTETT
+330 QAETT
-335 NLDATFAIQT
+335 PLDTLSTIQVEHT
-345 ETIDLNTPSPIQTEN
+345 
-360 ADLDALLP
+360 DLDP
-368 APTEITNLDA
+368 PHSD
-378 TFAIQTETTD
+378 
-388 LNTPSPIQAEN
+388 
-399 ADLNALLLAPTE
+399 
-411 ITNLDATFAIQTETT
+411 
-426 DLNTPSPIQAE
+426 
-437 NADIDASRPVLI
+437 LI
-449 EAAHLNTTPRIQT
+449 EAAYPSTTPQVLSET
-462 EIFKEEEVSLP
+462 SKQNELSLP
-473 EASLPNN
+473 EASTPNN
-480 VTGQIPVAPIIR
+480 SANQTPVAPIIR
-492 VPVATMDELFR
+492 VPITTIDELFR

-512 GQLTEQVKQTQ
+512 GQLTEQMKQTQ
-523 QRTNGLL
+523 QHTNGLL

-544 NLVDIRGLSSLRDT
+544 NLVDIRGLSSPRDT
-558 HISHSDQIFDALEME
+558 HTAHHNRIFDALEME
-573 QYTELQSNTRALT
+573 QYTELQNSTRALM
-586 EEAADT
+586 EESADT

-600 EDVAQMGAVLQQT
+600 EDVAQMSAVLQQT

-628 MSPAGSLAPRLHR
+628 MSPVGSLSPRLHR
-641 NIRQTS
+641 NVRQTS
-647 QQTGKKAKLVIE
+647 QQTGKKAKLIIE

-665 DGDMLNNLVDP
+665 DGDMLSNLVDP

-681 RNAIDHGIETS
+681 RNAIDHGIETPD
-692 VERKRAGKPEVSTIH
+692 ERMRTGKPEVSTIH
-707 LKFSRRGQTVT
+707 LSFSRRGQTVT

-742 MQAGQDI
+742 MQASQDI

-758 LLPGFSTREHT
+758 LLPGFSTRDEA

-783 DRLLVMKGMVEV
+783 DRLLAMKGMVEV

-802 CEFLLRFQAS
+802 CEFILRFQAS

-822 SSTQIFAVPS
+822 SSSQIFAVPS

-843 GEFISIGS
+843 GEFISIGN
-851 EINLRYQKRT
+851 EINLRYQKHT
-861 YPVKALSA
+861 YPVKVLGT
-869 LIGYDSGVM
+869 LIGYDNSAM
-878 TSEIMNSKSV
+878 TIEAMNSKSI
-888 LLVHVDLEIHAV
+888 LLVHVDLGVHAV
-900 LVDRIVDGRDLIL
+900 LVDRIVDSRDLIL
-913 KDPGRYVKKINGVGG
+913 KDPGRYIKKINGVGG

-942 LAELLRLPMPQLIE
+942 LAELLRLPTPQ
-956 AAASITSGDHEVT
+956 SIWEQTVISSGIHKPA
-969 TRRDILVVD
+969 TRQDILVVD

-988 QLVSDAGYNVKAAK
+988 QLISDAGYNVKAAK

-1032 FTSHLRAR
+1032 FTSHLRTRA
-1040 PDTRELPV
+1040 DTRELPI

-1057 KHRKQAELAGVSVYL
+1057 KHRKQAELAGVNVYL
-1072 TKPYTDTDLLGHIH
+1072 TKPYTDSDLLGHIH
-1086 SAIGGVQ
+1086 NAIGGIQ

>member
-1 MQMSDFIEA
+1 M
-10 LRTEIEEVR
+10 
-19 TNLAGW
+19 
-25 IATICSASPEDP
+25 
-37 AFGDALDQY
+37 
-46 VGQVER
+46 
-52 TASTCEMLGLRG
+52 
-64 LESCCAQVQECLVV
+64 
-78 IVGLNV
+78 
-84 EERGAAQAFF
+84 
-94 DLWPDL
+94 
-100 VLAYLADI
+100 
-108 TSFESAEH
+108 
-116 LAEHF
+116 
-121 SQPSCPAHV
+121 
-130 DAERNLELIIELTAE
+130 
-145 PVLAEYLRAEAEAE
+145 
-159 ELERPRV
+159 
-166 ATDEDVSLALP
+166 
-177 ADVDRGVYEALLQEA
+177 
-192 PTQAA
+192 
-197 ELSNY
+197 
-202 IRNIVDG
+202 
-209 EATDE
+209 
-214 DMAAAKRIAHSLK
+214 
-227 GSANIVGIRGI
+227 
-238 ATLGHHTEDILEWF
+238 
-252 EQNQT
+252 
-257 CPPLALTNALL
+257 
-268 DASACLEQM
+268 
-277 IGSLLGIEDA
+277 
-287 PTQTQAKEILQS
+287 
-299 VLDWANRIRSG
+299 
-310 SVEDEI
+310 
-316 DAATLA
+316 
-322 DVETSLPT
+322 
-330 PTETT
+330 
-335 NLDATFAIQT
+335 
-345 ETIDLNTPSPIQTEN
+345 
-360 ADLDALLP
+360 LP

-399 ADLNALLLAPTE
+399 ADLNALLPAPTE

-437 NADIDASRPVLI
+437 NADIDALRPVLI
-449 EAAHLNTTPRIQT
+449 EAAHLNTTPRVLT
-462 EIFKEEEVSLP
+462 ETFKEEEVSLP

-647 QQTGKKAKLVIE
+647 QQTGKKAKLIIE

-681 RNAIDHGIETS
+681 RNAIDHGIETP

-956 AAASITSGDHEVT
+956 TAASITSGDHEAT

>member
-1 MQMSDFIEA
+1 MSDFIEA

-19 TNLAGW
+19 TDLAGW
-25 IATICSASPEDP
+25 IATICSAAPEDP

-52 TASTCEMLGLRG
+52 TASTCGMLGLRG

-78 IVGLNV
+78 IVGLKV

-100 VLAYLADI
+100 VLSYLADI

-159 ELERPRV
+159 ELERPRM
-166 ATDEDVSLALP
+166 ATDDDISLVLP

-209 EATDE
+209 EATNE

-316 DAATLA
+316 DAAALA
-322 DVETSLPT
+322 DLDMSLSV
-330 PTETT
+330 PTEITD
-335 NLDATFAIQT
+335 LDVTFAIQT
-345 ETIDLNTPSPIQTEN
+345 ETTDLNTPSPIQAEI
-360 ADLDALLP
+360 ADLEVPLP
-368 APTEITNLDA
+368 VPTEITDLDA

-388 LNTPSPIQAEN
+388 LNTPSPIQAEI
-399 ADLNALLLAPTE
+399 ADLEVPLPVPTE
-411 ITNLDATFAIQTETT
+411 ITDLDVTFAIQTETI
-426 DLNTPSPIQAE
+426 DLNTPSPIQTG
-437 NADIDASRPVLI
+437 NADLDTTHPALI
-449 EAAHLNTTPRIQT
+449 EAAHLNTKPRVLA
-462 EIFKEEEVSLP
+462 EAVKEEEVSLP

-480 VTGQIPVAPIIR
+480 VTGQIPIAPIIR

-523 QRTNGLL
+523 QRTNSLL

-544 NLVDIRGLSSLRDT
+544 NLVDIRGLSSLCDT

-647 QQTGKKAKLVIE
+647 QQTGKKAKLIIE

-665 DGDMLNNLVDP
+665 DGDMLDNLVDP

-681 RNAIDHGIETS
+681 RNAIDHGIEAPD
-692 VERKRAGKPEVSTIH
+692 ERKRAGKPEVATIH
-707 LKFSRRGQTVT
+707 LMFSRRGQTVT

-861 YPVKALSA
+861 YPVKTLSA

-878 TSEIMNSKSV
+878 TLETMNSKSV
-888 LLVHVDLEIHAV
+888 LLVHVDLDIHAV

-913 KDPGRYVKKINGVGG
+913 KDPGRYIKKINGVGG

-956 AAASITSGDHEVT
+956 TATSITSGDHEAT

-1002 DGLEAIALLKDF
+1002 DGLDAIALLKDF

-1057 KHRKQAELAGVSVYL
+1057 KHRKQAELAGVSVYM

-1086 SAIGGVQ
+1086 SAIGGLQ

>member
-10 LRTEIEEVR
+10 LLTEIEEVR
-19 TNLAGW
+19 ADLAGW
-25 IATICSASPEDP
+25 IATICSVTPVDP
-37 AFGDALDQY
+37 AFGDALDLY
-46 VGQVER
+46 VSQIER
-52 TASTCEMLGLRG
+52 TASTCGMLGLRG
-64 LESCCAQVQECLVV
+64 LESCCTQVQECLVV
-78 IVGLNV
+78 TVGLQA

-100 VLAYLADI
+100 VVAYLADI

-121 SQPSCPAHV
+121 SQPPCPAPV
-130 DAERNLELIIELTAE
+130 DAEHNLKLITELTAE
-145 PVLAEYLRAEAEAE
+145 PVLAAYLRAEAEAE

-166 ATDEDVSLALP
+166 ATDEDISLALP
-177 ADVDRGVYEALLQEA
+177 SDVDRGVYEALLQEA

-197 ELSNY
+197 EFSAY
-202 IRNIVDG
+202 IRNIVGG
-209 EATDE
+209 EATND

-252 EQNQT
+252 EQNRIR
-257 CPPLALTNALL
+257 PPLALTNALL
-268 DASACLEQM
+268 DAAACLEQM

-287 PTQTQAKEILQS
+287 PTQTQAKKILQS
-299 VLDWANRIRSG
+299 VLDWASRIHSG
-310 SVEDEI
+310 NIEDEI
-316 DAATLA
+316 NAELPALAA
-322 DVETSLPT
+322 
-330 PTETT
+330 
-335 NLDATFAIQT
+335 LDA
-345 ETIDLNTPSPIQTEN
+345 S
-360 ADLDALLP
+360 LLTS
-368 APTEITNLDA
+368 TEITDFDA
-378 TFAIQTETTD
+378 TFAIQTETTNLD
-388 LNTPSPIQAEN
+388 TTPPIQAEN
-399 ADLNALLLAPTE
+399 TD
-411 ITNLDATFAIQTETT
+411 LDATLPALIDAAPHNAPSQVLTETFR
-426 DLNTPSPIQAE
+426 D
-437 NADIDASRPVLI
+437 
-449 EAAHLNTTPRIQT
+449 
-462 EIFKEEEVSLP
+462 EETALS
-473 EASLPNN
+473 SNITN
-480 VTGQIPVAPIIR
+480 QIPVAPTIR
-492 VPVATMDELFR
+492 VPVTTMDELFR

-512 GQLTEQVKQTQ
+512 GQLTEQVKQAQ
-523 QRTNGLL
+523 QRANGLL
-530 RQNLKVQQRIFDLE
+530 RQSLKVQQRIFDLE
-544 NLVDIRGLSSLRDT
+544 HLVDIRGFANLRDT
-558 HISHSDQIFDALEME
+558 QTSHGDQIFDALEME
-573 QYTELQSNTRALT
+573 QYSELQSNTRALT

-628 MSPAGSLAPRLHR
+628 MSPVGSLAPRLHR

-647 QQTGKKAKLVIE
+647 QQTGKKAKLIIE

-681 RNAIDHGIETS
+681 RNAIDHGIETPD
-692 VERKRAGKPEVSTIH
+692 ERMHAGKPEVSTIH
-707 LKFSRRGQTVT
+707 LVFSRRGQTVT
-718 VRCRDDGHGLN
+718 VRCRDDGHGLD
-729 YSAIRNKAIERGL
+729 YSAIRHKAIERGL
-742 MQAGQDI
+742 IQASQDI
-749 SEEELSRLI
+749 SDEELSRFI
-758 LLPGFSTREHT
+758 LLPGFSTRERT

-822 SSTQIFAVPS
+822 SSDQVFAVPS

-861 YPVKALSA
+861 YPVKVLSA

-888 LLVHVDLEIHAV
+888 LLVHVDLDIHAV

-936 VAPLLD
+936 VAPLLN
-942 LAELLRLPMPQLIE
+942 LAELLRLPTPQLIE
-956 AAASITSGDHEVT
+956 AAPSMTSEDPVASARGG
-969 TRRDILVVD
+969 ILVVD

-1002 DGLEAIALLKDF
+1002 DGLEAITLLKNF
-1014 MPGVI
+1014 TPGVI

-1040 PDTRELPV
+1040 ADTRKLPV

-1057 KHRKQAELAGVSVYL
+1057 KHRKQAELAGVSVYM
-1072 TKPYTDTDLLGHIH
+1072 TKPYTDIDLLGHIH
-1086 SAIGGVQ
+1086 NAIGGM

>member
-10 LRTEIEEVR
+10 LRTEIEDVHAD
-19 TNLAGW
+19 LAGW
-25 IATICSASPEDP
+25 IATICSVDSEDP
-37 AFGDALDQY
+37 TFGDALDQY
-46 VGQVER
+46 IDQVER
-52 TASTCEMLGLRG
+52 TASTCGMLGLGG
-64 LESCCAQVQECLVV
+64 LESCCAQVQECLVA
-78 IVGLNV
+78 IVGLNA
-84 EERGAAQAFF
+84 EERGAVQAFF

-100 VLAYLADI
+100 VLAYLTDI
-108 TSFESAEH
+108 TCFESAKH

-121 SQPSCPAHV
+121 SQPPCPAPI
-130 DAERNLELIIELTAE
+130 DAERNLGLIIELTAE
-145 PVLAEYLRAEAEAE
+145 PVLAEYLRAEIEAE
-159 ELERPRV
+159 DLGRSRV
-166 ATDEDVSLALP
+166 ATDEDISLSLP

-197 ELSNY
+197 DLSNY

-214 DMAAAKRIAHSLK
+214 NMASAKRIAHSLK

-238 ATLGHHTEDILEWF
+238 ATLGHHMEDILEWF

-257 CPPLALTNALL
+257 RPPLALTNALL

-299 VLDWANRIRSG
+299 VLDWASRIRSG
-310 SVEDEI
+310 CIEGEI
-316 DAATLA
+316 DAAAL
-322 DVETSLPT
+322 
-330 PTETT
+330 
-335 NLDATFAIQT
+335 I
-345 ETIDLNTPSPIQTEN
+345 
-360 ADLDALLP
+360 DLDASP
-368 APTEITNLDA
+368 SAPTEISDLDA
-378 TFAIQTETTD
+378 TIEIHTESTE

-399 ADLNALLLAPTE
+399 ADLESSLPTP
-411 ITNLDATFAIQTETT
+411 TETT
-426 DLNTPSPIQAE
+426 DLGATIEIQAE
-437 NADIDASRPVLI
+437 STELNTTLPLLN
-449 EAAHLNTTPRIQT
+449 EAAHFNRIPRVLT
-462 EIFKEEEVSLP
+462 ETFREEEASLP

-480 VTGQIPVAPIIR
+480 ASGQIPVAPIIR
-492 VPVATMDELFR
+492 VPVATMDEVFR

-512 GQLTEQVKQTQ
+512 GQLTEQVKQAQ
-523 QRTNGLL
+523 QRTSGLL

-544 NLVDIRGLSSLRDT
+544 NLVDIHGLSSLRDT
-558 HISHSDQIFDALEME
+558 QISHSDQIFDALEME

-592 REFSRRIE
+592 REFSRHIE

-628 MSPAGSLAPRLHR
+628 MSPVGSLAPRLHR

-647 QQTGKKAKLVIE
+647 QQTGKKAKLIIE
-659 GEDILI
+659 GGDILI
-665 DGDMLNNLVDP
+665 DGDMLSNLVDP

-692 VERKRAGKPEVSTIH
+692 DERVRAGKPEVSTIH
-707 LKFSRRGQTVT
+707 LAFSRRGQTVT
-718 VRCRDDGHGLN
+718 VRCQDDGYGLN

-742 MQAGQDI
+742 LQVGQDI

-758 LLPGFSTREHT
+758 LLPGFSTRENV

-783 DRLLVMKGMVEV
+783 DRLLIMKGMVEV

-822 SSTQIFAVPS
+822 SSAQIFAVPS

-861 YPVKALSA
+861 YPVKALGA
-869 LIGYDSGVM
+869 LIGYDSGLM
-878 TSEIMNSKSV
+878 TLDVMNSKSV

-942 LAELLRLPMPQLIE
+942 LAELLRLPMPELIE
-956 AAASITSGDHEVT
+956 TATSVT
-969 TRRDILVVD
+969 SSDPEESTRHDILVVD

-1032 FTSHLRAR
+1032 FTSHLRSR

-1057 KHRKQAELAGVSVYL
+1057 KHRKQAELAGVNVYM

-1086 SAIGGVQ
+1086 SAIGGLQ

>member
-10 LRTEIEEVR
+10 LLTEIEEAR
-19 TNLAGW
+19 TDLAGW
-25 IATICSASPEDP
+25 IATICSVAPEDP

-46 VGQVER
+46 VGQIDR
-52 TASTCEMLGLRG
+52 TASTCGMLGLRG

-78 IVGLNV
+78 IVGLNA
-84 EERGAAQAFF
+84 EERSSAQTFF

-108 TSFESAEH
+108 TNFESAEH

-121 SQPSCPAHV
+121 SQPPCPAPV
-130 DAERNLELIIELTAE
+130 DADGNLELIIALTAE
-145 PVLAEYLRAEAEAE
+145 PVLAEYLRAEAAAE

-166 ATDEDVSLALP
+166 ATDEDLSLALP
-177 ADVDRGVYEALLQEA
+177 TDVDRGVYEALLHEA

-197 ELSNY
+197 ELSTY

-209 EATDE
+209 EATNE

-227 GSANIVGIRGI
+227 GSASIVGIRGI

-252 EQNQT
+252 EQNQKR
-257 CPPLALTNALL
+257 PPLALTNALL
-268 DASACLEQM
+268 DATACLEQM

-287 PTQTQAKEILQS
+287 PTQTQSKEILQS
-299 VLDWANRIRSG
+299 VLDWASWIHSG
-310 SVEDEI
+310 NIEDEI
-316 DAATLA
+316 DATSPVLA
-322 DVETSLPT
+322 DLDASLPA
-330 PTETT
+330 PTEITD
-335 NLDATFAIQT
+335 LEATFAIQT
-345 ETIDLNTPSPIQTEN
+345 ETNDLNTTPPIQADN
-360 ADLDALLP
+360 ADLDA
-368 APTEITNLDA
+368 
-378 TFAIQTETTD
+378 
-388 LNTPSPIQAEN
+388 S
-399 ADLNALLLAPTE
+399 LLAPTE
-411 ITNLDATFAIQTETT
+411 ITDLEATFSIQTETT
-426 DLNTPSPIQAE
+426 NLNTTLPL
-437 NADIDASRPVLI
+437 LI
-449 EAAHLNTTPRIQT
+449 EAAHHNKTPQALTETFREETT
-462 EIFKEEEVSLP
+462 SLP
-473 EASLPNN
+473 EAPLPDN
-480 VTGQIPVAPIIR
+480 VTDQIPVAPILR

-544 NLVDIRGLSSLRDT
+544 NLVDIRGLSSLRET
-558 HISHSDQIFDALEME
+558 KISRSDQIFDALEME

-628 MSPAGSLAPRLHR
+628 MSPVGSLAPRLHR

-647 QQTGKKAKLVIE
+647 QQTGKKAKLIIE

-681 RNAIDHGIETS
+681 RNAIDHGIETPD
-692 VERKRAGKPEVSTIH
+692 ERTRAGKSEVSTIH
-707 LKFSRRGQTVT
+707 LTFSRRGQTVT
-718 VRCRDDGHGLN
+718 VRCRDDGHGLD

-742 MQAGQDI
+742 MQAGQDV

-758 LLPGFSTREHT
+758 LLPGFSTRERA

-861 YPVKALSA
+861 YPVKTLSA

-888 LLVHVDLEIHAV
+888 LLVHVDLDIHAV

-956 AAASITSGDHEVT
+956 TATSITSSNSEAI

-1002 DGLEAIALLKDF
+1002 DGLEAITLLKDF
-1014 MPGVI
+1014 MPGII

-1032 FTSHLRAR
+1032 LTSHLRAR
-1040 PDTRELPV
+1040 ADTRELPV

-1057 KHRKQAELAGVSVYL
+1057 KHRKQAELAGVSVYM

-1086 SAIGGVQ
+1086 CTIGGMQ

>member
-19 TNLAGW
+19 TDLAGW
-25 IATICSASPEDP
+25 IATICSVAPEDP

-52 TASTCEMLGLRG
+52 TASTCGMLGLRG

-78 IVGLNV
+78 IVGRNA

-121 SQPSCPAHV
+121 SQPFCPAHV

-145 PVLAEYLRAEAEAE
+145 PVLAEYLRAEAETE

-399 ADLNALLLAPTE
+399 AD
-411 ITNLDATFAIQTETT
+411 
-426 DLNTPSPIQAE
+426 
-437 NADIDASRPVLI
+437 IDASRPVLI
-449 EAAHLNTTPRIQT
+449 EAAHLNTTPRVLT
-462 EIFKEEEVSLP
+462 ETFKEEEVSLP

-647 QQTGKKAKLVIE
+647 QQTGKKAKLIIE

-681 RNAIDHGIETS
+681 RNAIDHGIETP

-956 AAASITSGDHEVT
+956 AAASITLGDHEVT

>member
-1 MQMSDFIEA
+1 MQMSDFIDA

-19 TNLAGW
+19 INLAVW
-25 IATICSASPEDP
+25 IATICSAAPEDP

-52 TASTCEMLGLRG
+52 TASTCGMLGLRG

-78 IVGLNV
+78 IVGLNA

-94 DLWPDL
+94 DLWLDL
-100 VLAYLADI
+100 VLTYLADI

-121 SQPSCPAHV
+121 SHASCPAHL

-177 ADVDRGVYEALLQEA
+177 ADVDRGVYEALLEEV

-238 ATLGHHTEDILEWF
+238 ATLGHHIEDILEWF
-252 EQNQT
+252 EENQT
-257 CPPLALTNALL
+257 CPPLALSNALL

-277 IGSLLGIEDA
+277 IGFLLGIEDA

-322 DVETSLPT
+322 DIETSLMA

-335 NLDATFAIQT
+335 DLEATFAIQT
-345 ETIDLNTPSPIQTEN
+345 ETIDLNTPSPIQAEN
-360 ADLDALLP
+360 ADLDATLL
-368 APTEITNLDA
+368 APTETTDLEA
-378 TFAIQTETTD
+378 TFAIQTETID
-388 LNTPSPIQAEN
+388 LSTPSPIQAEN
-399 ADLNALLLAPTE
+399 ADL
-411 ITNLDATFAIQTETT
+411 DAT
-426 DLNTPSPIQAE
+426 
-437 NADIDASRPVLI
+437 RPVLV
-449 EAAHLNTTPRIQT
+449 EAAHINTTPRVLT
-462 EIFKEEEVSLP
+462 ETFKEEEAPLP
-473 EASLPNN
+473 EATLPNN
-480 VTGQIPVAPIIR
+480 VTGQIPIAPIIR

-558 HISHSDQIFDALEME
+558 RISHSDQIFDALEME

-613 QRVQRE
+613 QRIQRE
-619 LQYMAMTTR
+619 FQYMAMTTR

-647 QQTGKKAKLVIE
+647 LQTGKKAKLIIE

-681 RNAIDHGIETS
+681 RNAIDHGIES
-692 VERKRAGKPEVSTIH
+692 PIERKRAGKPEVATIH
-707 LKFSRRGQTVT
+707 LAFSRRGQTVT
-718 VRCRDDGHGLN
+718 VRCRDDGHGLD

-795 RSEFGKG
+795 RSKFGKG

-878 TSEIMNSKSV
+878 TSEIMSSKSV

-956 AAASITSGDHEVT
+956 TATSITSGDHEAT

>member
-25 IATICSASPEDP
+25 IATICSAAPEDP

-108 TSFESAEH
+108 TNFESAEH

-121 SQPSCPAHV
+121 SQPFCPAHV

-145 PVLAEYLRAEAEAE
+145 PVLAEYLRAEAETE

-322 DVETSLPT
+322 DLETLLPT
-330 PTETT
+330 
-335 NLDATFAIQT
+335 
-345 ETIDLNTPSPIQTEN
+345 
-360 ADLDALLP
+360 
-368 APTEITNLDA
+368 
-378 TFAIQTETTD
+378 
-388 LNTPSPIQAEN
+388 
-399 ADLNALLLAPTE
+399 PTE

-449 EAAHLNTTPRIQT
+449 EAAHLNTTPRVLT
-462 EIFKEEEVSLP
+462 ETFKEEEVSLP

-647 QQTGKKAKLVIE
+647 QQTGKKAKLIIE

-681 RNAIDHGIETS
+681 RNAIDHGIETP

-956 AAASITSGDHEVT
+956 AAASITLGDHEVT

-1032 FTSHLRAR
+1032 LTSHLRAR

>member
-10 LRTEIEEVR
+10 LLTEIGEVR
-19 TNLAGW
+19 ADFAGW
-25 IATICSASPEDP
+25 IATICSVAPEDP
-37 AFGDALDQY
+37 AFGEALDLY
-46 VGQVER
+46 VSQIER
-52 TASTCEMLGLRG
+52 TATTCGMLGLRG

-78 IVGLNV
+78 TIGLPA
-84 EERGAAQAFF
+84 EERSAAKSFF
-94 DLWPDL
+94 NLWPDL
-100 VLAYLADI
+100 ALAYLADI
-108 TSFESAEH
+108 TNFESAEH

-121 SQPSCPAHV
+121 SQPPCPAPV
-130 DAERNLELIIELTAE
+130 DTERNLELIIELTAE
-145 PVLAEYLRAEAEAE
+145 PVLAAYLRAEAEAE

-177 ADVDRGVYEALLQEA
+177 SDVDRGVYEALLQEA

-197 ELSNY
+197 ELSAY
-202 IRNIVDG
+202 IRNIVDD

-252 EQNQT
+252 EQNRT
-257 CPPLALTNALL
+257 RPPLALTNALL
-268 DASACLEQM
+268 DATACLEQM
-277 IGSLLGIEDA
+277 IGSLLGIEDT
-287 PTQTQAKEILQS
+287 PTQTQTKEILQS
-299 VLDWANRIRSG
+299 VLDWANRIHSG
-310 SVEDEI
+310 NIEDEI
-316 DAATLA
+316 DTELPALAALDA
-322 DVETSLPT
+322 SLPI
-330 PTETT
+330 PTEIT
-335 NLDATFAIQT
+335 NPDATFAIQT
-345 ETIDLNTPSPIQTEN
+345 E
-360 ADLDALLP
+360 
-368 APTEITNLDA
+368 ITNL
-378 TFAIQTETTD
+378 
-388 LNTPSPIQAEN
+388 NTAPPIQAEN
-399 ADLNALLLAPTE
+399 ADPDAALPILIEPALRNATSQAL
-411 ITNLDATFAIQTETT
+411 TETF
-426 DLNTPSPIQAE
+426 
-437 NADIDASRPVLI
+437 R
-449 EAAHLNTTPRIQT
+449 
-462 EIFKEEEVSLP
+462 EEETLS
-473 EASLPNN
+473 SN
-480 VTGQIPVAPIIR
+480 VTNHVPVAPTIR
-492 VPVATMDELFR
+492 VPVTTMDELFR

-512 GQLTEQVKQTQ
+512 GQLTEQAKQAQ
-523 QRTNGLL
+523 QRANGLL
-530 RQNLKVQQRIFDLE
+530 RQSLKVQQRIFDLE
-544 NLVDIRGLSSLRDT
+544 NLVDIRGLANLRDT
-558 HISHSDQIFDALEME
+558 QTSHGDQIFDALEME

-592 REFSRRIE
+592 REFGRRIE
-600 EDVAQMGAVLQQT
+600 EDVAQMSAVLQQT

-628 MSPAGSLAPRLHR
+628 MSPVGSLAPRLHR

-647 QQTGKKAKLVIE
+647 QQTGKKAKLVIK

-681 RNAIDHGIETS
+681 RNAIDHGIETPD
-692 VERKRAGKPEVSTIH
+692 ERTRTGKPEMSTIH
-707 LKFSRRGQTVT
+707 LVFSRRGQTVT
-718 VRCRDDGHGLN
+718 VRCRDDGRGLD
-729 YSAIRNKAIERGL
+729 YSAIRHKAIERGL
-742 MQAGQDI
+742 IQASQDI
-749 SEEELSRLI
+749 SNNELSRFI
-758 LLPGFSTREHT
+758 LLPGFSTRERT
-769 NEISGRGVGLDVVR
+769 SEISGRGVGLDVVR
-783 DRLLVMKGMVEV
+783 DRLLAMKGMVEV

-812 LVAQHALLIE
+812 LVTQHALLVE
-822 SSTQIFAVPS
+822 SSDQIFAVPS

-843 GEFISIGS
+843 GEFVSIGN

-878 TSEIMNSKSV
+878 TSAIMNSKSV
-888 LLVHVDLEIHAV
+888 LLVHVDLDIYAV
-900 LVDRIVDGRDLIL
+900 LIDRIIDGRDLIL
-913 KDPGRYVKKINGVGG
+913 KDPGRYVRKINGVGG

-956 AAASITSGDHEVT
+956 TALSVASDDPMPT
-969 TRRDILVVD
+969 TRGGILVVD

-1002 DGLEAIALLKDF
+1002 DGLEAISLLKNF
-1014 MPGVI
+1014 TPGVI

-1040 PDTRELPV
+1040 ADTRELPV

-1057 KHRKQAELAGVSVYL
+1057 KHRRQAELAGVSVYM

>member
-1 MQMSDFIEA
+1 MQMNDFIEA
-10 LRTEIEEVR
+10 LLTEIKEVR
-19 TNLAGW
+19 ADLAGW
-25 IATICSASPEDP
+25 IATICLVSPEDP
-37 AFGDALDQY
+37 AFGDALDLY
-46 VGQVER
+46 VGQIER
-52 TASTCEMLGLRG
+52 TASTCGMLGLRG

-78 IVGLNV
+78 IVGLKAK
-84 EERGAAQAFF
+84 ERSAAKPFF
-94 DLWPDL
+94 DIWPDL

-121 SQPSCPAHV
+121 SQPPCPAPV
-130 DAERNLELIIELTAE
+130 DAERNLEFIIELTAE
-145 PVLAEYLRAEAEAE
+145 PVLAAYLRAEAEAE

-166 ATDEDVSLALP
+166 ATDEDISLSLP
-177 ADVDRGVYEALLQEA
+177 SDVDRGVYEALLQEA

-197 ELSNY
+197 ELSAY

-209 EATDE
+209 DATDE

-252 EQNQT
+252 EQNRT
-257 CPPLALTNALL
+257 RPPLALTNALL
-268 DASACLEQM
+268 DAAACLEQM

-299 VLDWANRIRSG
+299 VLDWASRVHSG
-310 SVEDEI
+310 NIEDEI
-316 DAATLA
+316 DTVLLA
-322 DVETSLPT
+322 EHEASPLGLIEITD
-330 PTETT
+330 
-335 NLDATFAIQT
+335 LDATFAIQT
-345 ETIDLNTPSPIQTEN
+345 EATDID
-360 ADLDALLP
+360 
-368 APTEITNLDA
+368 
-378 TFAIQTETTD
+378 TTS
-388 LNTPSPIQAEN
+388 LVQAEN
-399 ADLNALLLAPTE
+399 VDL
-411 ITNLDATFAIQTETT
+411 DTT
-426 DLNTPSPIQAE
+426 L
-437 NADIDASRPVLI
+437 PVLI
-449 EAAHLNTTPRIQT
+449 EAVPLNKMSRVLTGTY
-462 EIFKEEEVSLP
+462 KEE
-473 EASLPNN
+473 EASLPSN
-480 VTGQIPVAPIIR
+480 VTNQVTVAPIIR
-492 VPVATMDELFR
+492 VPVTTMDELFR

-523 QRTNGLL
+523 HRTNGLL
-530 RQNLKVQQRIFDLE
+530 RQSLKVQQRIFDLE
-544 NLVDIRGLSSLRDT
+544 NLVDIRGLANLRDT
-558 HISHSDQIFDALEME
+558 QTSHGEQIFDALEME

-600 EDVAQMGAVLQQT
+600 EDVAQMSAVLQQT

-628 MSPAGSLAPRLHR
+628 MSPVGSLAPRLHR

-647 QQTGKKAKLVIE
+647 LQTGKKAKLIIE

-681 RNAIDHGIETS
+681 RNAIDHGIETPD
-692 VERKRAGKPEVSTIH
+692 ERTRAGKPEVSTIR
-707 LKFSRRGQTVT
+707 LVFSRRGQTVT
-718 VRCRDDGHGLN
+718 VRCRDDGHGLD
-729 YSAIRNKAIERGL
+729 YSAIRRKAIKSGL
-742 MQAGQDI
+742 MQASQDI
-749 SEEELSRLI
+749 SEEELSRFI
-758 LLPGFSTREHT
+758 LLPGFSTRERT

-822 SSTQIFAVPS
+822 SSGQIFAVPS

-843 GEFISIGS
+843 GEFVSIGS

-869 LIGYDSGVM
+869 LIGYNSGEM
-878 TSEIMNSKSV
+878 TLEIMDLKSV
-888 LLVHVDLEIHAV
+888 LLVHVDLDIHAV

-956 AAASITSGDHEVT
+956 AATSITSDDPVASA
-969 TRRDILVVD
+969 RRGILVVD

-1014 MPGVI
+1014 TPGVI

-1057 KHRKQAELAGVSVYL
+1057 KHRKQAELVGVSVYM

-1086 SAIGGVQ
+1086 SAIGRVR

>member
-19 TNLAGW
+19 TNLADW
-25 IATICSASPEDP
+25 IATICSAAPEDP

-84 EERGAAQAFF
+84 EERGEAQAFF

-322 DVETSLPT
+322 DLETSLPA
-330 PTETT
+330 PTEIT

-345 ETIDLNTPSPIQTEN
+345 ETIDLNTPSPTQAEN
-360 ADLDALLP
+360 ADLNALLP
-368 APTEITNLDA
+368 APTEITNLDVTFAIQTETIDLNTPSPTQAENADLDALLPTPTEITNIDA

-388 LNTPSPIQAEN
+388 LNM
-399 ADLNALLLAPTE
+399 
-411 ITNLDATFAIQTETT
+411 
-426 DLNTPSPIQAE
+426 PSPIQAE

-449 EAAHLNTTPRIQT
+449 EAAHLNTTPRVQT

-480 VTGQIPVAPIIR
+480 VTGQTPIAPIIR

-544 NLVDIRGLSSLRDT
+544 NLVDIRGL
-558 HISHSDQIFDALEME
+558 
-573 QYTELQSNTRALT
+573 
-586 EEAADT
+586 
-592 REFSRRIE
+592 
-600 EDVAQMGAVLQQT
+600 
-613 QRVQRE
+613 
-619 LQYMAMTTR
+619 
-628 MSPAGSLAPRLHR
+628 
-641 NIRQTS
+641 
-647 QQTGKKAKLVIE
+647 
-659 GEDILI
+659 
-665 DGDMLNNLVDP
+665 
-676 LLHIL
+676 
-681 RNAIDHGIETS
+681 
-692 VERKRAGKPEVSTIH
+692 
-707 LKFSRRGQTVT
+707 
-718 VRCRDDGHGLN
+718 
-729 YSAIRNKAIERGL
+729 
-742 MQAGQDI
+742 
-749 SEEELSRLI
+749 
-758 LLPGFSTREHT
+758 
-769 NEISGRGVGLDVVR
+769 
-783 DRLLVMKGMVEV
+783 
-795 RSEFGKG
+795 
-802 CEFLLRFQAS
+802 
-812 LVAQHALLIE
+812 
-822 SSTQIFAVPS
+822 
-832 YALDQ
+832 
-837 ALPPAA
+837 
-843 GEFISIGS
+843 
-851 EINLRYQKRT
+851 
-861 YPVKALSA
+861 
-869 LIGYDSGVM
+869 
-878 TSEIMNSKSV
+878 
-888 LLVHVDLEIHAV
+888 
-900 LVDRIVDGRDLIL
+900 
-913 KDPGRYVKKINGVGG
+913 
-928 IAILGDGT
+928 
-936 VAPLLD
+936 
-942 LAELLRLPMPQLIE
+942 
-956 AAASITSGDHEVT
+956 
-969 TRRDILVVD
+969 
-978 DSLSV
+978 
-983 RKSLV
+983 
-988 QLVSDAGYNVKAAK
+988 
-1002 DGLEAIALLKDF
+1002 
-1014 MPGVI
+1014 
-1019 LTDLEMPNMNGLE
+1019 
-1032 FTSHLRAR
+1032 
-1040 PDTRELPV
+1040 
-1048 IMITSRSMD
+1048 
-1057 KHRKQAELAGVSVYL
+1057 
-1072 TKPYTDTDLLGHIH
+1072 
-1086 SAIGGVQ
+1086 

>member
-19 TNLAGW
+19 TDLAGW
-25 IATICSASPEDP
+25 IATICSVAPEDP

-46 VGQVER
+46 VGQVDR

-64 LESCCAQVQECLVV
+64 LESCCAQIQECLVV
-78 IVGLNV
+78 IVGLNA

-145 PVLAEYLRAEAEAE
+145 PVLAEYLRAEAETE

-322 DVETSLPT
+322 DLETSLPA
-330 PTETT
+330 PTEIT

-345 ETIDLNTPSPIQTEN
+345 ETIDLNTPSPIQV
-360 ADLDALLP
+360 
-368 APTEITNLDA
+368 
-378 TFAIQTETTD
+378 
-388 LNTPSPIQAEN
+388 EN
-399 ADLNALLLAPTE
+399 ADLNALLPTPTE

-449 EAAHLNTTPRIQT
+449 EAAHLNTTPRVLT
-462 EIFKEEEVSLP
+462 ETFKEEEVSLP

-647 QQTGKKAKLVIE
+647 QQTGKKAKLIIE

-681 RNAIDHGIETS
+681 RNAIDHGIETP

-956 AAASITSGDHEVT
+956 TATSITSGDHEAT

-1032 FTSHLRAR
+1032 LTSHLRAR

>member
-19 TNLAGW
+19 TDLAGW
-25 IATICSASPEDP
+25 IATICSVAPEDP

-78 IVGLNV
+78 IVGRNA

-145 PVLAEYLRAEAEAE
+145 PVLAEYLRAEAETE

-322 DVETSLPT
+322 DLETSLP
-330 PTETT
+330 
-335 NLDATFAIQT
+335 
-345 ETIDLNTPSPIQTEN
+345 
-360 ADLDALLP
+360 
-368 APTEITNLDA
+368 
-378 TFAIQTETTD
+378 
-388 LNTPSPIQAEN
+388 
-399 ADLNALLLAPTE
+399 APTE

-449 EAAHLNTTPRIQT
+449 EAAHLNTTPRVQT

-681 RNAIDHGIETS
+681 RNAIDHGIETP

-956 AAASITSGDHEVT
+956 AAASITLGDHEVT

-1032 FTSHLRAR
+1032 LTSHLRAR

>member
-10 LRTEIEEVR
+10 LLTEIKEVR
-19 TNLAGW
+19 ADLAGW
-25 IATICSASPEDP
+25 IATICSAVPEDP
-37 AFGDALDQY
+37 TFGNALDQY

-52 TASTCEMLGLRG
+52 TASTCGMLGLRG

-78 IVGLNV
+78 IVGLNAK
-84 EERGAAQAFF
+84 ERGAAQAFF

-108 TSFESAEH
+108 TNFESAEH

-121 SQPSCPAHV
+121 SLPPCPSPV
-130 DAERNLELIIELTAE
+130 NAERSLELIIELTAE
-145 PVLAEYLRAEAEAE
+145 PVLAAYLRAEAEAE

-177 ADVDRGVYEALLQEA
+177 DDVDRGVYEALLQEA

-197 ELSNY
+197 ELSTY

-209 EATDE
+209 QATDE

-252 EQNQT
+252 EQNHT
-257 CPPLALTNALL
+257 HPPLTLTNTLL
-268 DASACLEQM
+268 DAAACLEQM

-287 PTQTQAKEILQS
+287 PTHTQAKEILQS
-299 VLDWANRIRSG
+299 VLDCASRIHSG
-310 SVEDEI
+310 SIEDEV
-316 DAATLA
+316 DAASPVHRDLDLFFPA
-322 DVETSLPT
+322 
-330 PTETT
+330 PTESTD
-335 NLDATFAIQT
+335 LDATFAIQ
-345 ETIDLNTPSPIQTEN
+345 IKFNDLNSTP
-360 ADLDALLP
+360 
-368 APTEITNLDA
+368 
-378 TFAIQTETTD
+378 
-388 LNTPSPIQAEN
+388 PIQAEN
-399 ADLNALLLAPTE
+399 AG
-411 ITNLDATFAIQTETT
+411 LDAMFPA
-426 DLNTPSPIQAE
+426 
-437 NADIDASRPVLI
+437 LI
-449 EAAHLNTTPRIQT
+449 EAAHHNATPRALT
-462 EIFKEEEVSLP
+462 ETFREEESSLP
-473 EASLPNN
+473 SN
-480 VTGQIPVAPIIR
+480 VTNQTPVASTIR
-492 VPVATMDELFR
+492 VPVTTMDELFR

-512 GQLTEQVKQTQ
+512 GQLTEQVKQAQ

-544 NLVDIRGLSSLRDT
+544 NLVDIRGLASLRDT
-558 HISHSDQIFDALEME
+558 PISHGDPIFDALEME

-613 QRVQRE
+613 QRVQRD

-628 MSPAGSLAPRLHR
+628 MSPVGSLAPRLHR

-647 QQTGKKAKLVIE
+647 QQTGKKAKLIIE

-681 RNAIDHGIETS
+681 RNAIDHGIETPD
-692 VERKRAGKPEVSTIH
+692 ERRYAGKPEVSTIH

-718 VRCRDDGHGLN
+718 VCCRDDGHGLN
-729 YSAIRNKAIERGL
+729 YDAIRHKAIERGL
-742 MQAGQDI
+742 IQAGQDI
-749 SEEELSRLI
+749 SKEELSRFI

-783 DRLLVMKGMVEV
+783 DRLLAMKGMVEV
-795 RSEFGKG
+795 RSESEKG

-812 LVAQHALLIE
+812 LVTQHALLIE

-861 YPVKALSA
+861 YPVKALNA
-869 LIGYDSGVM
+869 LIGYDSGEM
-878 TSEIMNSKSV
+878 TPEIMNSKSV
-888 LLVHVDLEIHAV
+888 LLVHVDLDIHAV
-900 LVDRIVDGRDLIL
+900 LVDRIVDSRDLIL
-913 KDPGRYVKKINGVGG
+913 KDPGRYVKKINGIGG

-956 AAASITSGDHEVT
+956 ASASTTTNDHET
-969 TRRDILVVD
+969 SMRRDILVVD

-1002 DGLEAIALLKDF
+1002 DGLEAVALLNDF
-1014 MPGVI
+1014 IPGVI

-1057 KHRKQAELAGVSVYL
+1057 KHRKQAELAGVSIYM

-1086 SAIGGVQ
+1086 SAIGGV

>member
-1 MQMSDFIEA
+1 
-10 LRTEIEEVR
+10 
-19 TNLAGW
+19 
-25 IATICSASPEDP
+25 
-37 AFGDALDQY
+37 
-46 VGQVER
+46 
-52 TASTCEMLGLRG
+52 
-64 LESCCAQVQECLVV
+64 
-78 IVGLNV
+78 
-84 EERGAAQAFF
+84 
-94 DLWPDL
+94 
-100 VLAYLADI
+100 
-108 TSFESAEH
+108 
-116 LAEHF
+116 
-121 SQPSCPAHV
+121 
-130 DAERNLELIIELTAE
+130 
-145 PVLAEYLRAEAEAE
+145 
-159 ELERPRV
+159 
-166 ATDEDVSLALP
+166 
-177 ADVDRGVYEALLQEA
+177 
-192 PTQAA
+192 
-197 ELSNY
+197 
-202 IRNIVDG
+202 
-209 EATDE
+209 
-214 DMAAAKRIAHSLK
+214 
-227 GSANIVGIRGI
+227 
-238 ATLGHHTEDILEWF
+238 
-252 EQNQT
+252 
-257 CPPLALTNALL
+257 
-268 DASACLEQM
+268 
-277 IGSLLGIEDA
+277 
-287 PTQTQAKEILQS
+287 
-299 VLDWANRIRSG
+299 
-310 SVEDEI
+310 
-316 DAATLA
+316 
-322 DVETSLPT
+322 
-330 PTETT
+330 
-335 NLDATFAIQT
+335 
-345 ETIDLNTPSPIQTEN
+345 
-360 ADLDALLP
+360 
-368 APTEITNLDA
+368 
-378 TFAIQTETTD
+378 
-388 LNTPSPIQAEN
+388 
-399 ADLNALLLAPTE
+399 
-411 ITNLDATFAIQTETT
+411 
-426 DLNTPSPIQAE
+426 
-437 NADIDASRPVLI
+437 
-449 EAAHLNTTPRIQT
+449 
-462 EIFKEEEVSLP
+462 
-473 EASLPNN
+473 
-480 VTGQIPVAPIIR
+480 
-492 VPVATMDELFR
+492 MDELFR

-681 RNAIDHGIETS
+681 RNAIDHGIETP

-956 AAASITSGDHEVT
+956 AAASMTSGDPVASA
-969 TRRDILVVD
+969 RRGILVVD

-1032 FTSHLRAR
+1032 LTSHLRAR

>member
-10 LRTEIEEVR
+10 LLTEIEEAR
-19 TNLAGW
+19 TDLAGW
-25 IATICSASPEDP
+25 IATICSVAPEDP

-46 VGQVER
+46 VGQIDR
-52 TASTCEMLGLRG
+52 TASTCGMLGLRG

-78 IVGLNV
+78 IVGLNA
-84 EERGAAQAFF
+84 EERSSAQTFF

-108 TSFESAEH
+108 TNFESAEH

-121 SQPSCPAHV
+121 SQPPCPAPV
-130 DAERNLELIIELTAE
+130 DADGNLELIIALTAE
-145 PVLAEYLRAEAEAE
+145 PVLAEYLRAEAAAE

-166 ATDEDVSLALP
+166 ATDEDLSLALP
-177 ADVDRGVYEALLQEA
+177 TDVDRGVYEALLHEA

-197 ELSNY
+197 ELSTY

-209 EATDE
+209 EATNE

-227 GSANIVGIRGI
+227 GSASIVGIRGI

-252 EQNQT
+252 EQNQKR
-257 CPPLALTNALL
+257 PPLALTNALL
-268 DASACLEQM
+268 DATACLEQM

-287 PTQTQAKEILQS
+287 PTQTQSKEILQS
-299 VLDWANRIRSG
+299 VLDWASWIHSG
-310 SVEDEI
+310 NIEDEI
-316 DAATLA
+316 DATSPVLA
-322 DVETSLPT
+322 DLDASLPA
-330 PTETT
+330 PTEITD
-335 NLDATFAIQT
+335 LEATFAIQT
-345 ETIDLNTPSPIQTEN
+345 ETNDFNTTPPIQADN
-360 ADLDALLP
+360 ADLVASLL
-368 APTEITNLDA
+368 APTEITDLEV
-378 TFAIQTETTD
+378 TFAIQTETND
-388 LNTPSPIQAEN
+388 FNTTPPIQADN
-399 ADLNALLLAPTE
+399 ADLVASLLAPTE
-411 ITNLDATFAIQTETT
+411 ITDLEATFSIQTETT
-426 DLNTPSPIQAE
+426 NLNTTLPL
-437 NADIDASRPVLI
+437 LI
-449 EAAHLNTTPRIQT
+449 EAAHHNKTHQALT
-462 EIFKEEEVSLP
+462 ETFREEKTSLP
-473 EASLPNN
+473 EAPLPNN
-480 VTGQIPVAPIIR
+480 VTDQIPVAPILR

-544 NLVDIRGLSSLRDT
+544 NLVDIRGLSSLRET
-558 HISHSDQIFDALEME
+558 KISRSDQIFDALEME

-628 MSPAGSLAPRLHR
+628 MSPVGSLAPRLHR

-647 QQTGKKAKLVIE
+647 QQTGKKAKLIIE

-681 RNAIDHGIETS
+681 RNAIDHGIETPD
-692 VERKRAGKPEVSTIH
+692 ERTRAGKSEVSTIH
-707 LKFSRRGQTVT
+707 LTFSRRGQTVT
-718 VRCRDDGHGLN
+718 VRCRDDGHGLD

-742 MQAGQDI
+742 MQAGQDV

-758 LLPGFSTREHT
+758 LLPGFSTRERA

-861 YPVKALSA
+861 YPVKTLSA

-878 TSEIMNSKSV
+878 TSEIMNSKSI
-888 LLVHVDLEIHAV
+888 LLVHVDLDIHAV

-956 AAASITSGDHEVT
+956 TATSITSSNSET
-969 TRRDILVVD
+969 ITRRDILVVD

-1002 DGLEAIALLKDF
+1002 DGLEAITLLKDF
-1014 MPGVI
+1014 MPGII

-1032 FTSHLRAR
+1032 LTSHLRAR
-1040 PDTRELPV
+1040 ADTRELPV

-1057 KHRKQAELAGVSVYL
+1057 KHRKQAELAGVSVYM

-1086 SAIGGVQ
+1086 CTIGGVQ

>member
-19 TNLAGW
+19 TDLAGW
-25 IATICSASPEDP
+25 IATICSVAPEDP

-52 TASTCEMLGLRG
+52 TASTCGMLGLRG

-78 IVGLNV
+78 IVGLNA

-145 PVLAEYLRAEAEAE
+145 PVLAEYLRAEAETE

-322 DVETSLPT
+322 DLETSLPA
-330 PTETT
+330 PTEIT

-345 ETIDLNTPSPIQTEN
+345 ETIDLNTPSPIQAEN

-368 APTEITNLDA
+368 T
-378 TFAIQTETTD
+378 
-388 LNTPSPIQAEN
+388 
-399 ADLNALLLAPTE
+399 PTE

-449 EAAHLNTTPRIQT
+449 EAAHLNTTPRVQT

-480 VTGQIPVAPIIR
+480 VTGQIPIAPIIR

-681 RNAIDHGIETS
+681 RNAIDHGIETP

-956 AAASITSGDHEVT
+956 AAASITLGDHEVT

-1032 FTSHLRAR
+1032 LTSHLRAR